1 MLSRLS
7 GLASTVLQELS
18 GDDGDAVTESS
29 SAVQALEPEAE
40 SMEEAP
46 EELLERLA
54 QTEKLVVQLKDL
66 IREKDALLQQKE
78 TVLKKEREA
87 ADAKLMKLKL
97 QAKAKLASLNKR
109 IEELTEKGSPLPAQ
123 TLSED
128 RVYPKNN
135 QNASEGRREEDKALK
150 KQLRE
155 QEEAVQDLK
164 EQLAVAKMD
173 LKEAEVKYATQLS
186 SLQEVI
192 WEKEALLEEQV
203 QQHQAELLKIVA
215 QSDLEAEMQQN
226 LRTLQRNLEE
236 QEAALLGRT
245 QVVELLQQELRTAE
259 QQNQTLL
266 DQCQKME
273 MDLSSLRDVLDAE
286 RQESQDLREKME
298 LELAERKL
306 SSHRLQE
313 EVQCLLEQLEE
324 ARRAQAELEMKYK
337 DLEQE
342 QRLEVEE
349 KNLQISC
356 LKVAEQE
363 LQSSHAALVAE
374 NGQLKQDVDQL
385 LVLSVENSATIQKL
399 QDELAQKSEEF
410 VCCQNELKS
419 QSAVQV
425 SELKKPDE
433 TTSDEKIID
442 QEDQNGTSLLPPE
455 NLQRQ
460 KTEEI
465 PHLQLVLREPEQEA
479 VMVAENVK
487 QNKNAGPEVKLQ
499 DLQTLEA
506 PASYADCSSTGVSG
520 ELVNSEVQKP
530 FDDTSVIPEARTD
543 GFPNGREQF
552 TEESCPPGILE
563 YLAAE
568 KQKELSVLLLELKE
582 AQEEITF
589 LKRQLESPNGQT
601 STSNQT
607 GEAANEL
614 EHNSQIQ
621 FLEKDEQKAS
631 DKQNELGSSSLLRET
646 EMQHIDVLQ
655 KIEVQE
661 VPQGSTVPCRGEMRA
676 IQEVSTADPEPGT
689 SQSQELVKLQNQ
701 ITELQ
706 IILQKSEESYK
717 KDLGEKGAEIN
728 RLNQLA
734 EEYRR
739 KIEDSDAAFCVLTEE
754 RDQLLYQMQ
763 ELSTVT
769 ELQEQVKQLEE
780 SLALSEKQRHSD
792 SQSSLLREQIQS
804 LKNEFKTKEIKIE
817 ALQKDLDEAQL
828 QLSDRD
834 MQLKDLRSQIKKKEC
849 EGLDLEQ
856 LLRKNTAEIEELS
869 QNVASKGRE
878 AARLEQ
884 LVAELT
890 RSIESLQQTLLE
902 KDQQMTEISVSMSEK
917 IVLLNEDKFSLENE
931 LKSLKEQTSLLL
943 RAQEEKEQNIEAK
956 ETYLKCGPSEQQYE
970 TEVACKESE
979 VLVNKLELLQKE
991 NEQVKRKLQAALVN
1005 RKELLKKV
1013 GKLENE
1019 LVQLRREHK
1028 SEASVAQEAEGEE
1041 NMTSVISREVHL
1053 ESQPSEEYLIQLL
1066 SEKESELQ
1074 SIRKDLLDKET
1085 TEAQLQ
1091 AVIEEM
1097 RRSLQGKTN
1106 IISTKDE
1113 IVESQTIADKVT
1125 ETHKSTKDYE
1135 ENEKNSSAA
1144 TDLEENQK
1152 SALRERISTLE
1163 QEKDQLQ
1170 KKLQEALVS
1179 RKDTIKK
1186 AQEKDRH
1193 HREQL
1198 KQQKD
1203 DYNILQEQF
1212 DKQSKEKESI
1222 QAQLRQLQEQKGS
1235 TDNVLGNR
1243 GGLDSSCTEAENT
1256 TNNKLVQ
1263 VTDVSG
1269 EEFKKKLEKLQ
1280 MEKEE
1285 LEYNITHTQS
1295 ELACKSEL
1303 VFHLQEH
1310 IAQLFLEI
1318 EGLKRTSD
1326 QAEAKAASLQT
1337 ELEES
1342 QAKFSREGS
1351 LEDLKTL
1358 IHQKDEEMEFLNL
1371 QLKEKSEALDNVQA
1385 QLLEKEDSVKRLCSQ
1400 LEAQARVHEEQS
1412 KQLQT
1417 ELLEIQEKQD
1427 DSAEAAKQK
1436 NQMQRKLQ
1444 AALISRKE
1452 ALKESKSLK
1461 EELANAKSTIEN
1473 LCVKMTNM
1481 ESQICG
1487 RVKETDTL
1495 MEKIAGLTEEREK
1508 LIAEVDKVLREN
1520 ENLDGCCKN
1529 LTFTLDGLVLE
1540 KEKLEK
1546 EMESLKGFQAAESSE
1561 WHEKYGEL
1569 QKEYETLL
1577 QSYENVSNEAERIQ
1591 RVLETVRQEKQ
1602 DIFIKLKSVEAK
1614 KEEADEL
1621 LQEAGQEIDGMK
1633 EKMRKFAKSKQQKIL
1648 ELEEENEK
1656 LRAEMRFADGELHRT
1671 GDVFTNTSLKEDV
1684 ESSRRD
1690 YQSLSTQLET
1700 VMAEKESLNQEIT
1713 DLKCHLQL
1721 TESKLK
1727 ESRELVDKYVAQKT
1741 TNQAVATPPPM
1752 ERTENQVHRS
1762 FRSESPPAEL
1772 EQKAFEGSIPCEDLG
1787 TYIQQIA
1794 ELTERITELEDNRRA
1809 SEQQLGD
1816 IRKCVE
1822 TLAGEK
1828 RVLESQMEE
1837 KVNELNALQD
1847 TVAKME
1853 QMVQKTKDDLI
1864 RMTELKDTLEAEK
1877 DDLEERLMNQLAEL
1891 NGSIGNYQQDATDFQ
1906 IENERL
1912 KHELQSLQRM
1922 VHELEEEKCQM
1933 AKEKSKASSEKQ
1945 KELVEK
1951 LKCSWRGD
1959 SSTHVKELQ
1968 ELLKQKQQ
1976 EIKQL
1981 QKDCIKSQ
1989 EKTSSLERTVKALEF
2004 LQSESQKEVEAAK
2017 ETLAKAV
2024 EDTKKAQAELALCR
2038 VVLDDTQSEAAR
2050 VLAESVKVKEEF
2062 QASKENIKIKM
2073 KKKDEDFEKRLE
2085 QEKDKH
2091 SKEIKNMEEKLATLQ
2106 REKDYME
2113 TTVADLQD
2121 SLKTKDREAKQLE
2134 GSLNKTLAQ
2143 LAAFTRSMSSLQ
2155 DDRDR
2160 VIDES
2165 KTWEKKFTETIQ
2177 KKEEEIRSKE
2187 ETCVV
2192 LKDQMKQMT
2201 IHVEEL
2207 QTRIS
2212 RLECNKKDW
2221 ESESR
2226 KEIQHHQKTCEML
2239 QEEKKELLTQLEG
2252 SQKLYSKSQNE
2263 QQKLESEIC
2272 TLRDQLADLQ
2282 NSFTKCELVREELGS
2297 TVKQQEVSIQNF
2309 KFSCEQ
2315 LEADLQASKDLTNK
2329 LHEETSAK
2337 DQKIISLLS
2346 AKEEAVMAALSELQ
2360 QQHSEEIKVLEHR
2373 LSKGEEDRKALE
2385 NEKNKFLDQLDR
2397 LTEKMKI
2404 NREESKQQK
2413 AQLDSFTK
2421 SMSSLQDDRD
2431 RILRDYKQ
2439 LEERHLVIILEKDQ
2453 LIQEAA
2459 AENNKLKEEMRSF
2472 HSRMDDLNSENAKL
2486 NAELV
2491 RYREDLNQVISVKD
2505 SQQKQLLKTQL
2516 QRIQTLEKENAII
2529 ETQLKESKHAQDDL
2543 RKCMEALRGDKDSMS
2558 QEIETLTSTLSQV
2571 QSEMTVLHEGGPIM
2585 ECQARLKA
2593 QEGEAQELSRKLSLS
2608 QKRITELEGEL
2619 VCVQRDAAK
2628 RVEEAED
2635 RLRKE
2640 LKHLHHDAGIMR
2652 NETETAEERV
2662 AELARDLM
2670 EMEQKFLEVTDEN
2683 KGLRAQIQSFGKSM
2697 SSLQD
2702 SRDQANEELR
2712 VLKEKYCADLEEQK
2726 SLVQNLQK
2734 QMVQLQEEQ
2743 HATARDRDTVRSEL
2757 TELQRATDERGLLTQ
2772 IEKINQKLRA
2782 KDDELLRLSSELEG
2796 SSNQVK
2802 SFSKAMASL
2811 QNERDRL
2818 LDELGKRRKVEEVKQ
2833 QAEGSTS
2840 TTPSEVQSLKKAL
2853 SSLQNDRDRL
2863 VRELK
2868 NLQQQYI
2875 LVGVESAENSRLKAQ
2890 LQEYQQDS
2898 DKQHRLQEQLKQES
2912 IFYQQELQ
2920 QLRQEKTIWEKEN
2933 SSIKEQYLMVIAEK
2947 DKQLSHLQRIMQE
2960 MRLPLS
2966 KSQIVEEQYQT
2977 KISSEAVRGDFS
2989 SLETETKHLQA
3000 QLSDSL
3006 KELHQK
3012 ELRIQQLNSKLSQ
3025 VFEEKNALS
3034 LQLRGS
3040 GRNICESHQHY
3051 NEVLNR
3057 CLVLERQLQEL
3068 QSADKGVELF
3078 ATDAAPGAP
3087 QEKNEPQRGSYTPE
3101 LQELQLRLSETEH
3114 LHSSTKQDLRYLEE
3128 QLEEERDRRLAV
3140 EEALSA
3146 AQDQIRRLQ
3155 SSDWTPSL
3163 SASIDMAPGHEH
3175 SLLTDSMDNNFSKTQ
3190 NFLGLRRLL
3199 RSLFRS
3205 RTQLPLL
3212 VAVYLLA
3219 LHVLLFLPSTG
3230 SVQGNCNALGQV
3242 LLLMT
3247 GEEWGA
3253 GTQEVKTAEVKTGTR
3268 STQQSK
3274 SCRWPQVP
3282 EQKASSL
3289 PAGAGEHFKMW
3300 KAVVGHDVSVK
3311 VEAQGDDW
3319 DTDPDFVNDV
3329 SEQEQRW
3336 GARTVEGSGRAEHI
3350 DIHQLRNKVSEE
3362 HEVIKK
3368 KELETGPK
3376 ASYGYGGK
3384 FGTERDRM
3392 DKCAVGHEYVA
3403 DVGKHSSQTDA
3414 TQGFGGK
3421 YGVQRDRAD
3430 KSALG
3435 FEYKGEVEKH
3445 SSQKDYSKG
3454 FGGRYGVERDK
3465 VDKAAVGFDYK
3476 NQAEKHDS
3484 QKDYSVGF
3492 GGKFGVQRDR
3502 QDKSALGWDHQEEVQ
3517 PHASQTDY
3525 AKGFGGHYGVQ
3536 KDRVD
3541 KSAGGFDEMVAPT
3554 SSYEK
3559 TRPLE
3564 AGASSSTSS
3573 LRSRFEN
3580 MAKSAEENRRQ
3591 AEKDR
3596 VRQQAWKCQASRWQ
3610 QEIPQ
3615 REKEHTETAPATV
3628 QARVPGSADQDRP
3641 VPPGD
3646 QEAKREDEETPPTLP
3661 PRPADLGEEL
3671 CKVPSQDQPIYCES
3685 LDVGGDYEELPE
3697 PSDYCDSTN
3706 GGADY
3711 EEVPAPLGK
3720 LDAIYDH
3727 GGGGGED
3734 YEEILPEDPSQ
3745 GQSHLGEIDNVY
3757 EVESPGTCAVALY
3770 DYQGDGDDE
3779 ISFDPDDTITHIEM
3793 VDEGWWRGQC
3803 RGKVGLFPA
3812 NYVKLLQ

>member
-1 MLSRLS
+1 MLCCSLFRIFSSRALVS
-7 GLASTVLQELS
+7 LFQ
-18 GDDGDAVTESS
+18 
-29 SAVQALEPEAE
+29 VQALEPEAE
-40 SMEEAP
+40 SMDEAP

-78 TVLKKEREA
+78 TVLKEEREA

-123 TLSED
+123 TLPEEQ
-128 RVYPKNN
+128 VHPKVGRTGLLKRLILINLLAFVSFLLTSFLLQCQNN
-135 QNASEGRREEDKALK
+135 QNTSEGHREEAEALK
-150 KQLRE
+150 EQLRE
-155 QEEAVQDLK
+155 REETVQDLK
-164 EQLAVAKMD
+164 EQLAVA
-173 LKEAEVKYATQLS
+173 ELS
-186 SLQEVI
+186 SLQEVVQ
-192 WEKEALLEEQV
+192 EKEALLEEQV
-203 QQHQAELLKIVA
+203 RQHQAELLKIVTR
-215 QSDLEAEMQQN
+215 SDLEVEMQQN
-226 LRTLQRNLEE
+226 LRTLQRKLEE

-245 QVVELLQQELRTAE
+245 QVVELLHQELRTAE
-259 QQNQTLL
+259 QQNQTLR

-273 MDLSSLRDVLDAE
+273 VDLSSLRDVLNAE
-286 RQESQDLREKME
+286 RQESRDLREKME

-306 SSHRLQE
+306 SSHCLQE
-313 EVQCLLEQLEE
+313 EVQRLLEHLEE
-324 ARRAQAELEMKYK
+324 ARRAQAELEVKYK

-374 NGQLKQDVDQL
+374 NDQLKQDVDRL
-385 LVLSVENSATIQKL
+385 LVLSAENSATIQKL
-399 QDELAQKSEEF
+399 QGEQAQQFGEAG
-410 VCCQNELKS
+410 S
-419 QSAVQV
+419 QEPKDHWVAFYLIYLSP
-425 SELKKPDE
+425 LY
-433 TTSDEKIID
+433 
-442 QEDQNGTSLLPPE
+442 QEDWNGTSLLPTE
-455 NLQRQ
+455 NLERQ
-460 KTEEI
+460 KTEGGVI
-465 PHLQLVLREPEQEA
+465 FLTYFHIL
-479 VMVAENVK
+479 K
-487 QNKNAGPEVKLQ
+487 IFKNYSKCWWDHIKGLTE
-499 DLQTLEA
+499 
-506 PASYADCSSTGVSG
+506 
-520 ELVNSEVQKP
+520 
-530 FDDTSVIPEARTD
+530 
-543 GFPNGREQF
+543 F

-589 LKRQLESPNGQT
+589 LKRQLKGPNGQT
-601 STSNQT
+601 SIGNQT
-607 GEAANEL
+607 EAAANQL
-614 EHNSQIQ
+614 EDNSQIR
-621 FLEKDEQKAS
+621 FLKQEEQKTS
-631 DKQNELGSSSLLRET
+631 DTQNELGSSSLLREI
-646 EMQHIDVLQ
+646 EMQQIGVFQENRITL
-655 KIEVQE
+655 QE
-661 VPQGSTVPCRGEMRA
+661 VPRGSTVPCRGEMEA
-676 IQEVSTADPEPGT
+676 IQEVSTADPKPGT
-689 SQSQELVKLQNQ
+689 SQSQELIKLQNQ

-717 KDLGEKGAEIN
+717 RDLGAKGAEIN
-728 RLNQLA
+728 RLNQLT
-734 EEYRR
+734 EEYRK
-739 KIEDSDAAFCVLTEE
+739 KIEDSDSAFCVLTEE
-754 RDQLLYQMQ
+754 RDQLLCQMK
-763 ELSTVT
+763 ELSTIT
-769 ELQEQVKQLEE
+769 ELKEQVKQLEE
-780 SLALSEKQRHSD
+780 NLALSEKQRLSD
-792 SQSSLLREQIQS
+792 SQSHLLQEQIHS
-804 LKNEFKTKEIKIE
+804 LKNEFKSKEIKIE
-817 ALQKDLDEAQL
+817 ALQRDLDEAQL
-828 QLSDRD
+828 QLSEQD
-834 MQLKDLRSQIKKKEC
+834 MQLKDLRSQIEKKEC
-849 EGLDLEQ
+849 EVLDLEE

-869 QNVASKGRE
+869 QNLASKGQE
-878 AARLEQ
+878 AANLEQ
-884 LVAELT
+884 LVAEHT

-917 IVLLNEDKFSLENE
+917 MVLLNEEKFSLGNE

-943 RAQEEKEQNIEAK
+943 KAQEEKDQNA
-956 ETYLKCGPSEQQYE
+956 ETKDAYLKCGASEPDE
-970 TEVACKESE
+970 TEAAGKESE
-979 VLVNKLELLQKE
+979 ALVNKLELLKKE

-1013 GKLENE
+1013 SKLESE
-1019 LVQLRREHK
+1019 LVQLRRER
-1028 SEASVAQEAEGEE
+1028 ELETSVTQLVEGEE
-1041 NMTSVISREVHL
+1041 NMTSVTNREVNL

-1097 RRSLQGKTN
+1097 RRSLQGKTD
-1106 IISTKDE
+1106 IVSIKDE
-1113 IVESQTIADKVT
+1113 ILESQTIDDKVT
-1125 ETHKSTKDYE
+1125 ETNKSPKDYE

-1144 TDLEENQK
+1144 ANLEENQK
-1152 SALRERISTLE
+1152 SVLKERISALE
-1163 QEKDQLQ
+1163 QEKEQLQ

-1222 QAQLRQLQEQKGS
+1222 QAQLRQLQEQKVS
-1235 TDNVLGNR
+1235 TEGVLGNQ
-1243 GGLDSSCTEAENT
+1243 GGLDSSCMEAENT
-1256 TNNKLVQ
+1256 PNNKPVQ
-1263 VTDVSG
+1263 VADVSG
-1269 EEFKKKLEKLQ
+1269 DEFKKKLEK
-1280 MEKEE
+1280 MCIEKEE
-1285 LEYNITHTQS
+1285 LEYNISHMQN

-1326 QAEAKAASLQT
+1326 QAEAKAAHLQA

-1342 QAKFSREGS
+1342 QAKISREGS

-1358 IHQKDEEMEFLNL
+1358 MHQKDEEMEFLNL
-1371 QLKEKSEALDNVQA
+1371 QLREKSEALNNVQA

-1400 LEAQARVHEEQS
+1400 LETQAQVHEEQS
-1412 KQLQT
+1412 KRLQT
-1417 ELLEIQEKQD
+1417 KLLEIQEKQD
-1427 DSAEAAKQK
+1427 DGAEAAKQK
-1436 NQMQRKLQ
+1436 NQIQRKLQ

-1461 EELANAKSTIEN
+1461 EELANAKTTIEN
-1473 LCVKMTNM
+1473 LRIKLTNM

-1487 RVKETDTL
+1487 HVKETDTL
-1495 MEKIAGLTEEREK
+1495 TEKLAGLTEERER
-1508 LIAEVDKVLREN
+1508 LTAEVDKVLTEN
-1520 ENLDGCCKN
+1520 QNLDGCCKN
-1529 LTFTLDGLVLE
+1529 LTLTLDRVVLE
-1540 KEKLEK
+1540 KEKLEE
-1546 EMESLKGFQAAESSE
+1546 EMESLKSFQAAESSE
-1561 WHEKYGEL
+1561 WHEKYREL

-1602 DIFIKLKSVEAK
+1602 EIFIKLKSVEAK
-1614 KEEADEL
+1614 KEETDKQ

-1656 LRAEMRFADGELHRT
+1656 LRAEVRFTDGELHRT
-1671 GDVFTNTSLKEDV
+1671 GDVFTNTSLKEDLDT
-1684 ESSRRD
+1684 SRRD
-1690 YQSLSTQLET
+1690 YHSLSTQLET
-1700 VMAEKESLNQEIT
+1700 VMAEKEFLNQEIT

-1741 TNQAVATPPPM
+1741 AGEEINQAVATLPPV
-1752 ERTENQVHRS
+1752 EKTENQVDVS
-1762 FRSESPPAEL
+1762 FRPESSTAEL
-1772 EQKAFEGSIPCEDLG
+1772 EQKAFEGSSPCEDLG

-1816 IRKCVE
+1816 IRMCVE

-1828 RVLESQMEE
+1828 RALETQMEE
-1837 KVNELNALQD
+1837 KVRELNTFQD
-1847 TVAKME
+1847 IVAQME
-1853 QMVQKTKDDLI
+1853 QTVQKTKDDLI
-1864 RMTELKDTLEAEK
+1864 RMTELKDTLESEK

-1906 IENERL
+1906 IKNEQL
-1912 KHELQSLQRM
+1912 KHELQRLQRM
-1922 VHELEEEKCQM
+1922 MHELEEEKCQM
-1933 AKEKSKASSEKQ
+1933 SKERSKASLEKQ
-1945 KELVEK
+1945 KEFVEK

-1989 EKTSSLERTVKALEF
+1989 EKNSSLERTVKALEF

-2017 ETLAKAV
+2017 ETLAIAV

-2050 VLAESVKVKEEF
+2050 VLAESVRVKEEL
-2062 QASKENIKIKM
+2062 QASKDNTKIQM
-2073 KKKDEDFEKRLE
+2073 KKKDEEFERRLE

-2091 SKEIKNMEEKLATLQ
+2091 SNEIKNMEEKLATLQ

-2113 TTVADLQD
+2113 RTVGDLQE
-2121 SLKTKDREAKQLE
+2121 SLKTKDQETKQLE

-2187 ETCVV
+2187 ETCVM

-2207 QTRIS
+2207 QTHIS
-2212 RLECNKKDW
+2212 SLERNKKDW

-2226 KEIQHHQKTCEML
+2226 KEIQQHQRTCEVL

-2263 QQKLESEIC
+2263 QQKLESEISS
-2272 TLRDQLADLQ
+2272 LRDQLVDLQ
-2282 NSFTKCELVREELGS
+2282 NSFTKCELVKEELGS
-2297 TVKQQEVSIQNF
+2297 TVKQQETSIQNF
-2309 KFSCEQ
+2309 KFTCEQ

-2329 LHEETSAK
+2329 LHEETTAK

-2346 AKEEAVMAALSELQ
+2346 AKEEAVVAALSELQ
-2360 QQHSEEIKVLEHR
+2360 QQHSEEMKELEHR
-2373 LSKGEEDRKALE
+2373 LSKEEEDKKALE
-2385 NEKNKFLDQLDR
+2385 NEKNRFLDKLDR

-2404 NREESKQQK
+2404 SREESKQQK
-2413 AQLDSFTK
+2413 AQLDSFIK

-2459 AENNKLKEEMRSF
+2459 AENNKLKEEIRSF

-2491 RYREDLNQVISVKD
+2491 RYREDLNQVISIKD

-2516 QRIQTLEKENAII
+2516 QRIQTLEKEKAVI
-2529 ETQLKESKHAQDDL
+2529 ETQLKESEHAQDDL
-2543 RKCMEALRGDKDSMS
+2543 RKCMEALREDKVSMS
-2558 QEIETLTSTLSQV
+2558 QEIETLTSSLSRV
-2571 QSEMTVLHEGGPIM
+2571 QSEMTALGEGGPIM
-2585 ECQARLKA
+2585 ECQAQLKA
-2593 QEGEAQELSRKLSLS
+2593 REEEAQELNHKLSLS
-2608 QKRITELEGEL
+2608 QKRITDLEGEL

-2628 RVEEAED
+2628 RVGEAED
-2635 RLRKE
+2635 RLQKE

-2670 EMEQKFLEVTDEN
+2670 EMEQKFLAVTDEN
-2683 KGLRAQIQSFGKSM
+2683 KDLRAQIQSFGKSM

-2702 SRDQANEELR
+2702 SWDQANEELH
-2712 VLKEKYCADLEEQK
+2712 VLKQKYSADLEEQK
-2726 SLVQNLQK
+2726 K
-2734 QMVQLQEEQ
+2734 EQ
-2743 HATARDRDTVRSEL
+2743 HSTARDRDTVRSEL
-2757 TELQRATDERGLLTQ
+2757 TELQKATDERGLLVQ
-2772 IEKINQKLRA
+2772 IEKLNQKLRA
-2782 KDDELLRLSSELEG
+2782 KDDELLHLSSELEG
-2796 SSNQVK
+2796 SSSQVK

-2818 LDELGKRRKVEEVKQ
+2818 LNELGKTRKIEEVKQ

-2853 SSLQNDRDRL
+2853 SSLQNDRDRV

-2890 LQEYQQDS
+2890 LQEYQQDA

-2912 IFYQQELQ
+2912 ILYQQELQ
-2920 QLRQEKTIWEKEN
+2920 QLRQEKTTWEKQN
-2933 SSIKEQYLMVIAEK
+2933 SSIKEQYLKVIAEK

-2977 KISSEAVRGDFS
+2977 KVEVLRGDFS

-3034 LQLRGS
+3034 LQLRS
-3040 GRNICESHQHY
+3040 SSRNICESHQHY

-3068 QSADKGVELF
+3068 QSADKGMVRVVVLV
-3078 ATDAAPGAP
+3078 
-3087 QEKNEPQRGSYTPE
+3087 QKR
-3101 LQELQLRLSETEH
+3101 ETFIADKH

-3146 AQDQIRRLQ
+3146 AQDQIRR
-3155 SSDWTPSL
+3155 
-3163 SASIDMAPGHEH
+3163 
-3175 SLLTDSMDNNFSKTQ
+3175 
-3190 NFLGLRRLL
+3190 
-3199 RSLFRS
+3199 
-3205 RTQLPLL
+3205 
-3212 VAVYLLA
+3212 
-3219 LHVLLFLPSTG
+3219 
-3230 SVQGNCNALGQV
+3230 
-3242 LLLMT
+3242 
-3247 GEEWGA
+3247 
-3253 GTQEVKTAEVKTGTR
+3253 
-3268 STQQSK
+3268 
-3274 SCRWPQVP
+3274 
-3282 EQKASSL
+3282 
-3289 PAGAGEHFKMW
+3289 
-3300 KAVVGHDVSVK
+3300 
-3311 VEAQGDDW
+3311 
-3319 DTDPDFVNDV
+3319 
-3329 SEQEQRW
+3329 
-3336 GARTVEGSGRAEHI
+3336 
-3350 DIHQLRNKVSEE
+3350 
-3362 HEVIKK
+3362 
-3368 KELETGPK
+3368 
-3376 ASYGYGGK
+3376 
-3384 FGTERDRM
+3384 
-3392 DKCAVGHEYVA
+3392 
-3403 DVGKHSSQTDA
+3403 
-3414 TQGFGGK
+3414 
-3421 YGVQRDRAD
+3421 
-3430 KSALG
+3430 
-3435 FEYKGEVEKH
+3435 
-3445 SSQKDYSKG
+3445 
-3454 FGGRYGVERDK
+3454 
-3465 VDKAAVGFDYK
+3465 
-3476 NQAEKHDS
+3476 
-3484 QKDYSVGF
+3484 
-3492 GGKFGVQRDR
+3492 
-3502 QDKSALGWDHQEEVQ
+3502 
-3517 PHASQTDY
+3517 
-3525 AKGFGGHYGVQ
+3525 
-3536 KDRVD
+3536 
-3541 KSAGGFDEMVAPT
+3541 
-3554 SSYEK
+3554 
-3559 TRPLE
+3559 
-3564 AGASSSTSS
+3564 
-3573 LRSRFEN
+3573 
-3580 MAKSAEENRRQ
+3580 
-3591 AEKDR
+3591 
-3596 VRQQAWKCQASRWQ
+3596 
-3610 QEIPQ
+3610 
-3615 REKEHTETAPATV
+3615 
-3628 QARVPGSADQDRP
+3628 
-3641 VPPGD
+3641 
-3646 QEAKREDEETPPTLP
+3646 
-3661 PRPADLGEEL
+3661 
-3671 CKVPSQDQPIYCES
+3671 
-3685 LDVGGDYEELPE
+3685 
-3697 PSDYCDSTN
+3697 
-3706 GGADY
+3706 
-3711 EEVPAPLGK
+3711 
-3720 LDAIYDH
+3720 
-3727 GGGGGED
+3727 
-3734 YEEILPEDPSQ
+3734 
-3745 GQSHLGEIDNVY
+3745 
-3757 EVESPGTCAVALY
+3757 
-3770 DYQGDGDDE
+3770 
-3779 ISFDPDDTITHIEM
+3779 
-3793 VDEGWWRGQC
+3793 
-3803 RGKVGLFPA
+3803 
-3812 NYVKLLQ
+3812 

>member
-7 GLASTVLQELS
+7 GLANTVLQELS

-29 SAVQALEPEAE
+29 LAVQALEPEAE
-40 SMEEAP
+40 SMDEAP

-66 IREKDALLQQKE
+66 IREKDTLLQQKE
-78 TVLKKEREA
+78 TVLKEEREA

-109 IEELTEKGSPLPAQ
+109 IEELTEKGSPSPAQ
-123 TLSED
+123 TLPEEQ
-128 RVYPKNN
+128 VYSKNN
-135 QNASEGRREEDKALK
+135 QNTSEGPREEAEALK
-150 KQLRE
+150 EKLRE
-155 QEEAVQDLK
+155 REETVQNLK
-164 EQLAVAKMD
+164 EQLAVAKVN
-173 LKEAEVKYATQLS
+173 LKDAEIKCATQ
-186 SLQEVI
+186 
-192 WEKEALLEEQV
+192 
-203 QQHQAELLKIVA
+203 
-215 QSDLEAEMQQN
+215 
-226 LRTLQRNLEE
+226 TLQ
-236 QEAALLGRT
+236 
-245 QVVELLQQELRTAE
+245 
-259 QQNQTLL
+259 

-273 MDLSSLRDVLDAE
+273 VDLSSLRDVLDAE

-306 SSHRLQE
+306 SSHCLQE

-324 ARRAQAELEMKYK
+324 ARRAQAELEVKYK
-337 DLEQE
+337 DLQQE

-374 NGQLKQDVDQL
+374 NDQLKQDVDRL
-385 LVLSVENSATIQKL
+385 LVLSAENSATIQKL
-399 QDELAQKSEEF
+399 QDELVQKSEEC

-419 QSAVQV
+419 QSVVHV
-425 SELKKPDE
+425 SELKKQDK
-433 TTSDEKIID
+433 TTSQEMD
-442 QEDQNGTSLLPPE
+442 QEDQSGTSLLPTE
-455 NLQRQ
+455 NLERQ

-465 PHLQLVLREPEQEA
+465 PRLQLVLLEPQQEA
-479 VMVAENVK
+479 VMVAESEK
-487 QNKNAGPEVKLQ
+487 QNQNIGPEVKLQ
-499 DLQTLEA
+499 DMQTLEA
-506 PASYADCSSTGVSG
+506 PACYVDCSSTSAGVSG

-530 FDDTSVIPEARTD
+530 FDDSLEFPEARTD
-543 GFPNGREQF
+543 GFPNGSEQF

-589 LKRQLESPNGQT
+589 LKRQLKGPNSQT
-601 STSNQT
+601 SVGNQT
-607 GEAANEL
+607 EAAANQL
-614 EHNSQIQ
+614 EDNSQIW
-621 FLEKDEQKAS
+621 FLEREEQKTS
-631 DKQNELGSSSLLRET
+631 DRQNELGSSSLPREI
-646 EMQHIDVLQ
+646 EMQQIGVFQENRITL
-655 KIEVQE
+655 QE
-661 VPQGSTVPCRGEMRA
+661 VPQGSTVPCSGDMEA
-676 IQEVSTADPEPGT
+676 IQEVSTADPKPGI
-689 SQSQELVKLQNQ
+689 SESQELLKLQNQ

-706 IILQKSEESYK
+706 MILQKSEESYK
-717 KDLGEKGAEIN
+717 RDLGAKDAEIN
-728 RLNQLA
+728 RLNQLT
-734 EEYRR
+734 EEYGK
-739 KIEDSDAAFCVLTEE
+739 KIQDSESAFCVLTEE
-754 RDQLLYQMQ
+754 RDQLLCQMK
-763 ELSTVT
+763 ELSTIT
-769 ELQEQVKQLEE
+769 QLKEQVKQLEE
-780 SLALSEKQRHSD
+780 NLALSEKQRLSD
-792 SQSSLLREQIQS
+792 SQSSLLREQIHS
-804 LKNEFKTKEIKIE
+804 LKNEFKSKEIKIE

-828 QLSDRD
+828 QLSDQD
-834 MQLKDLRSQIKKKEC
+834 MQLKDLRSQIEKKEC
-849 EGLDLEQ
+849 EVLDLEE

-869 QNVASKGRE
+869 QNLASKGQE
-878 AARLEQ
+878 AANLEQ
-884 LVAELT
+884 LVAEHT

-917 IVLLNEDKFSLENE
+917 MVLLNEEKFSLGNE

-943 RAQEEKEQNIEAK
+943 KAQEEKDQNT
-956 ETYLKCGPSEQQYE
+956 ETKDAYLKCGASEPGE
-970 TEVACKESE
+970 TEAAGKGSE
-979 VLVNKLELLQKE
+979 VLVNKFQLLKKE

-1005 RKELLKKV
+1005 RKELLQKV
-1013 GKLENE
+1013 SKLENE
-1019 LVQLRREHK
+1019 LIQLRRER
-1028 SEASVAQEAEGEE
+1028 ELETSVAHGVEGGE
-1041 NMTSVISREVHL
+1041 NMTSVTNREVNP

-1066 SEKESELQ
+1066 SEKESKLQ
-1074 SIRKDLLDKET
+1074 SIQKDLLDKES

-1097 RRSLQGKTN
+1097 RRSLQGKTD
-1106 IISTKDE
+1106 IVSIKDG
-1113 IVESQTIADKVT
+1113 ILESQTINDKVT
-1125 ETHKSTKDYE
+1125 ETNKSPKDYE
-1135 ENEKNSSAA
+1135 ENEKNSSA
-1144 TDLEENQK
+1144 TNLEENQK
-1152 SALRERISTLE
+1152 SALKERISALE
-1163 QEKDQLQ
+1163 QEKEQLQ

-1222 QAQLRQLQEQKGS
+1222 QAQLRQLQEQKGL
-1235 TDNVLGNR
+1235 TEAVLGNQ
-1243 GGLDSSCTEAENT
+1243 GGLDSSCLEAENT
-1256 TNNKLVQ
+1256 TNNKPVQ
-1263 VTDVSG
+1263 VEDVSG
-1269 EEFKKKLEKLQ
+1269 EEFKKKLEELC

-1285 LEYNITHTQS
+1285 LEYNISHMQN

-1303 VFHLQEH
+1303 VSHLQEH

-1326 QAEAKAASLQT
+1326 QAEAKAASLQA

-1342 QAKFSREGS
+1342 QAKISREGS

-1358 IHQKDEEMEFLNL
+1358 MHQKDEDMEFLNL
-1371 QLKEKSEALDNVQA
+1371 QLREKSEALNNVQA

-1400 LEAQARVHEEQS
+1400 LETQAQIHEEQS
-1412 KQLQT
+1412 KRLQT
-1417 ELLEIQEKQD
+1417 QLLEIQEKQND
-1427 DSAEAAKQK
+1427 GAEAAKQK

-1461 EELANAKSTIEN
+1461 EELANAKTTIEN
-1473 LCVKMTNM
+1473 LHIKLTNM

-1487 RVKETDTL
+1487 HVKETDTL
-1495 MEKIAGLTEEREK
+1495 TEKLAGLTEEREK
-1508 LIAEVDKVLREN
+1508 LIAEVDKVLIEN
-1520 ENLDGCCKN
+1520 QNLDGCYKN
-1529 LTFTLDGLVLE
+1529 LTFTLDRVVLE
-1540 KEKLEK
+1540 KEKLEE
-1546 EMESLKGFQAAESSE
+1546 EMESLKSFQAAESSE
-1561 WHEKYGEL
+1561 WHEKYREL

-1602 DIFIKLKSVEAK
+1602 EIFIKLKSVEAK
-1614 KEEADEL
+1614 KEETDKQ

-1656 LRAEMRFADGELHRT
+1656 LRAEMHFTDGELHRT
-1671 GDVFTNTSLKEDV
+1671 GDIFTNTSLKEDLD
-1684 ESSRRD
+1684 SARRD
-1690 YQSLSTQLET
+1690 YPSLSTQLET
-1700 VMAEKESLNQEIT
+1700 VMAEKESLSQEIA

-1727 ESRELVDKYVAQKT
+1727 ESRELLDKYVAQKT
-1741 TNQAVATPPPM
+1741 TGEETNQAVATLPPV
-1752 ERTENQVHRS
+1752 EKTENQVDVS
-1762 FRSESPPAEL
+1762 FRPESPTAEL
-1772 EQKAFEGSIPCEDLG
+1772 EQKAFEDSSPCEDLG

-1816 IRKCVE
+1816 IRMCVE

-1828 RVLESQMEE
+1828 RALETQMEE
-1837 KVNELNALQD
+1837 KVHELKTLQD
-1847 TVAKME
+1847 IVVQME
-1853 QMVQKTKDDLI
+1853 QTVQKTKDDLI
-1864 RMTELKDTLEAEK
+1864 RMTELKDTLETEK

-1906 IENERL
+1906 IKNEQL

-1922 VHELEEEKCQM
+1922 MHEMEEEKCQM
-1933 AKEKSKASSEKQ
+1933 AKERSKASSEEQ
-1945 KELVEK
+1945 KEFVEK
-1951 LKCSWRGD
+1951 LKCSWRGE

-1989 EKTSSLERTVKALEF
+1989 EKNSSLERTVKALEF

-2017 ETLAKAV
+2017 ETLAIAV

-2050 VLAESVKVKEEF
+2050 VLAESVRVKEEL
-2062 QASKENIKIKM
+2062 QANKDNTKNQM
-2073 KKKDEDFEKRLE
+2073 KKKDEDFERRLE

-2091 SKEIKNMEEKLATLQ
+2091 SNEIKNMEEKLATLQ
-2106 REKDYME
+2106 REKEDME
-2113 TTVADLQD
+2113 RTVGDLQD
-2121 SLKTKDREAKQLE
+2121 SLKTKDQEAKQLE

-2177 KKEEEIRSKE
+2177 KQEEEIRSKE

-2201 IHVEEL
+2201 MRVEEL
-2207 QTRIS
+2207 QTHIS
-2212 RLECNKKDW
+2212 RLECNKEDW

-2226 KEIQHHQKTCEML
+2226 KEIQQHQRTCEVL
-2239 QEEKKELLTQLEG
+2239 QEEKNELLNQLEE
-2252 SQKLYSKSQNE
+2252 SQKRYSESQNE
-2263 QQKLESEIC
+2263 QQKLESEISS
-2272 TLRDQLADLQ
+2272 LRDQLVALQ

-2297 TVKQQEVSIQNF
+2297 MVKQQETSIQNF

-2329 LHEETSAK
+2329 LHEETTAK

-2346 AKEEAVMAALSELQ
+2346 AKEEAVVAALSELQ
-2360 QQHSEEIKVLEHR
+2360 QQHSEEMKELEHR
-2373 LSKGEEDRKALE
+2373 LSKEEEDKKALE
-2385 NEKNKFLDQLDR
+2385 NEKNKFLDKLDR

-2404 NREESKQQK
+2404 IREESKQQK
-2413 AQLDSFTK
+2413 AQLDSFIK

-2439 LEERHLVIILEKDQ
+2439 LEERHLVVILEKDQ

-2459 AENNKLKEEMRSF
+2459 AENNKLKEEIRGF

-2491 RYREDLNQVISVKD
+2491 RYREDLNQVISIKD

-2516 QRIQTLEKENAII
+2516 QRIQTLEKEKAVI
-2529 ETQLKESKHAQDDL
+2529 ETQLKESEHTQDDL
-2543 RKCMEALRGDKDSMS
+2543 RKCMEALREDKVSMS
-2558 QEIETLTSTLSQV
+2558 QQIETLTSSLSQV
-2571 QSEMTVLHEGGPIM
+2571 QSEMTALGEGGPIM
-2585 ECQARLKA
+2585 DCQAQLKA
-2593 QEGEAQELSRKLSLS
+2593 REEEAQELNHKLSLS
-2608 QKRITELEGEL
+2608 QKRITDLEGEL

-2628 RVEEAED
+2628 RVGEAED
-2635 RLRKE
+2635 RLQKE

-2670 EMEQKFLEVTDEN
+2670 EMEQKFLAVTDEN
-2683 KGLRAQIQSFGKSM
+2683 KDLRAQIQSFGKSM

-2702 SRDQANEELR
+2702 SWDQANEELH
-2712 VLKEKYCADLEEQK
+2712 VLKQKYSADLEEQK
-2726 SLVQNLQK
+2726 SVVQNLQK
-2734 QMVQLQEEQ
+2734 QVVQLQEEQ
-2743 HATARDRDTVRSEL
+2743 HSTARDRDTVRSEL
-2757 TELQRATDERGLLTQ
+2757 TELQKATDERGLLAQ
-2772 IEKINQKLRA
+2772 IEKLNQKLRA
-2782 KDDELLRLSSELEG
+2782 KDDELLHLSSELEG
-2796 SSNQVK
+2796 SSSQVK

-2818 LDELGKRRKVEEVKQ
+2818 LNELSKTHKMEEVKQ
-2833 QAEGSTS
+2833 QAEGSAC

-2853 SSLQNDRDRL
+2853 SSLQNDRDRV

-2890 LQEYQQDS
+2890 LQEYQQDA

-2912 IFYQQELQ
+2912 ILYQQELQ
-2920 QLRQEKTIWEKEN
+2920 QLRQEKTTWEKQT

-2947 DKQLSHLQRIMQE
+2947 DKQLSHLQRITQE
-2960 MRLPLS
+2960 MRFPLS

-2977 KISSEAVRGDFS
+2977 KISSEVLRGDFS

-3034 LQLRGS
+3034 LQLRS
-3040 GRNICESHQHY
+3040 SSRNICESHQHY

-3057 CLVLERQLQEL
+3057 CLVLERQLQDL
-3068 QSADKGVELF
+3068 QSADKGMELF

-3155 SSDWTPSL
+3155 SSEWTPSL
-3163 SASIDMAPGHEH
+3163 SASIDMTPGHEH
-3175 SLLTDSMDNNFSKTQ
+3175 SLLIDSMDNDFNKTRSI
-3190 NFLGLRRLL
+3190 LGLRRLL
-3199 RSLFRS
+3199 RSFFRS
-3205 RTQLPLL
+3205 RTHLPLL

-3219 LHVLLFLPSTG
+3219 LHVLFFLCFTG
-3230 SVQGNCNALGQV
+3230 
-3242 LLLMT
+3242 
-3247 GEEWGA
+3247 
-3253 GTQEVKTAEVKTGTR
+3253 
-3268 STQQSK
+3268 
-3274 SCRWPQVP
+3274 
-3282 EQKASSL
+3282 
-3289 PAGAGEHFKMW
+3289 
-3300 KAVVGHDVSVK
+3300 
-3311 VEAQGDDW
+3311 
-3319 DTDPDFVNDV
+3319 
-3329 SEQEQRW
+3329 
-3336 GARTVEGSGRAEHI
+3336 
-3350 DIHQLRNKVSEE
+3350 
-3362 HEVIKK
+3362 
-3368 KELETGPK
+3368 
-3376 ASYGYGGK
+3376 
-3384 FGTERDRM
+3384 
-3392 DKCAVGHEYVA
+3392 
-3403 DVGKHSSQTDA
+3403 
-3414 TQGFGGK
+3414 
-3421 YGVQRDRAD
+3421 
-3430 KSALG
+3430 
-3435 FEYKGEVEKH
+3435 
-3445 SSQKDYSKG
+3445 
-3454 FGGRYGVERDK
+3454 
-3465 VDKAAVGFDYK
+3465 
-3476 NQAEKHDS
+3476 
-3484 QKDYSVGF
+3484 
-3492 GGKFGVQRDR
+3492 
-3502 QDKSALGWDHQEEVQ
+3502 
-3517 PHASQTDY
+3517 
-3525 AKGFGGHYGVQ
+3525 
-3536 KDRVD
+3536 
-3541 KSAGGFDEMVAPT
+3541 
-3554 SSYEK
+3554 
-3559 TRPLE
+3559 
-3564 AGASSSTSS
+3564 
-3573 LRSRFEN
+3573 
-3580 MAKSAEENRRQ
+3580 
-3591 AEKDR
+3591 
-3596 VRQQAWKCQASRWQ
+3596 
-3610 QEIPQ
+3610 
-3615 REKEHTETAPATV
+3615 
-3628 QARVPGSADQDRP
+3628 
-3641 VPPGD
+3641 
-3646 QEAKREDEETPPTLP
+3646 
-3661 PRPADLGEEL
+3661 
-3671 CKVPSQDQPIYCES
+3671 
-3685 LDVGGDYEELPE
+3685 
-3697 PSDYCDSTN
+3697 
-3706 GGADY
+3706 
-3711 EEVPAPLGK
+3711 
-3720 LDAIYDH
+3720 
-3727 GGGGGED
+3727 
-3734 YEEILPEDPSQ
+3734 
-3745 GQSHLGEIDNVY
+3745 HL
-3757 EVESPGTCAVALY
+3757 
-3770 DYQGDGDDE
+3770 
-3779 ISFDPDDTITHIEM
+3779 
-3793 VDEGWWRGQC
+3793 
-3803 RGKVGLFPA
+3803 
-3812 NYVKLLQ
+3812 

>member
-7 GLASTVLQELS
+7 GLANTVLQELS
-18 GDDGDAVTESS
+18 GDDGDAVSASS
-29 SAVQALEPEAE
+29 VAVSTVQALEPEAE

-78 TVLKKEREA
+78 TVLKEEREA

-109 IEELTEKGSPLPAQ
+109 IEELTEKGSPSPAQ
-123 TLSED
+123 TLSEEQA
-128 RVYPKNN
+128 YPKVGRTGLLKRLVLISLLTSVSFLPTSFLLQCQNN
-135 QNASEGRREEDKALK
+135 QNASEGQREEAEALK
-150 KQLRE
+150 EQLRDR
-155 QEEAVQDLK
+155 EETVQDLK
-164 EQLAVAKMD
+164 EQLALAKVN
-173 LKEAEVKYATQLS
+173 LKDAEIKYATQLS

-192 WEKEALLEEQV
+192 QEKEALLKEQV
-203 QQHQAELLKIVA
+203 QQHQAELLKTVA
-215 QSDLEAEMQQN
+215 QSDLEVEMQQN
-226 LRTLQRNLEE
+226 LCTLQRKLEE

-245 QVVELLQQELRTAE
+245 QVVELLQQELHAAE

-286 RQESQDLREKME
+286 RRESQDLREKME

-324 ARRAQAELEMKYK
+324 ARRAQAELEVKYK

-374 NGQLKQDVDQL
+374 NDQLKQDVDRL
-385 LVLSVENSATIQKL
+385 LVLSAENSATIQKL
-399 QDELAQKSEEF
+399 QGEQAQQISSYSLNKSF
-410 VCCQNELKS
+410 AFQRSCLCLN
-419 QSAVQV
+419 V
-425 SELKKPDE
+425 SE
-433 TTSDEKIID
+433 
-442 QEDQNGTSLLPPE
+442 
-455 NLQRQ
+455 
-460 KTEEI
+460 I
-465 PHLQLVLREPEQEA
+465 PRLELVLPEPQQEA
-479 VMVAENVK
+479 VMVAENAK
-487 QNKNAGPEVKLQ
+487 QVMIKQLKKAKTKIGQGLALKQL
-499 DLQTLEA
+499 
-506 PASYADCSSTGVSG
+506 SG
-520 ELVNSEVQKP
+520 YCLVNNPLWK
-530 FDDTSVIPEARTD
+530 ARTD
-543 GFPNGREQF
+543 GVTNGSKQF

-589 LKRQLESPNGQT
+589 LKSQLRGPNGRT
-601 STSNQT
+601 STGNQT
-607 GEAANEL
+607 GEGVNQL
-614 EHNSQIQ
+614 EGNSQVLL
-621 FLEKDEQKAS
+621 LEGQEQKAS
-631 DKQNELGSSSLLRET
+631 DTQNELGRNSLLRET
-646 EMQHIDVLQ
+646 EMQKIDSVFL
-655 KIEVQE
+655 KHTSLQE
-661 VPQGSTVPCRGEMRA
+661 VPQGSTVPGRGEMEA
-676 IQEVSTADPEPGT
+676 MQEVSTADPEPGT
-689 SQSQELVKLQNQ
+689 SQSQELIKLQNQ

-717 KDLGEKGAEIN
+717 KDLGEKGAEID

-739 KIEDSDAAFCVLTEE
+739 KIEDSKSAFCVLTEE
-754 RDQLLYQMQ
+754 RDQLLCQMK
-763 ELSTVT
+763 ELSAIT
-769 ELQEQVKQLEE
+769 ELKDQVKQLEE
-780 SLALSEKQRHSD
+780 NLALSEKQRLSD

-804 LKNEFKTKEIKIE
+804 LRNEFKSKEIKIE
-817 ALQKDLDEAQL
+817 ALQKDLDGAQL
-828 QLSDRD
+828 QLSDQD
-834 MQLKDLRSQIKKKEC
+834 MQLKVLRSQIEKKEC
-849 EGLDLEQ
+849 EVLDLEQ
-856 LLRKNTAEIEELS
+856 LLRQNTAEREELS
-869 QNVASKGRE
+869 QNLTTKGRE
-878 AARLEQ
+878 AASLEQ
-884 LVAELT
+884 LVAEHT

-917 IVLLNEDKFSLENE
+917 MLLLNEEKFSLENE

-943 RAQEEKEQNIEAK
+943 KAQEEKDQNTEAK
-956 ETYLKCGPSEQQYE
+956 GTYLKCGASEQQYE
-970 TEVACKESE
+970 TEAACKESG
-979 VLVNKLELLQKE
+979 VLGNELELLKKE

-1013 GKLENE
+1013 SKLENE
-1019 LVQLRREHK
+1019 LVQLRRERE
-1028 SEASVAQEAEGEE
+1028 SEPSVAQEAEGEE
-1041 NMTSVISREVHL
+1041 NMTRMISREVNL

-1097 RRSLQGKTN
+1097 RQSLQGKTS
-1106 IISTKDE
+1106 IVSIKDE
-1113 IVESQTIADKVT
+1113 IPESQSIADKVT
-1125 ETHKSTKDYE
+1125 ETNKSPKDYE

-1144 TDLEENQK
+1144 TDFEENQN
-1152 SALRERISTLE
+1152 SALKERISTLE
-1163 QEKDQLQ
+1163 QEKEQLQ

-1203 DYNILQEQF
+1203 DFNTLQEQF

-1222 QAQLRQLQEQKGS
+1222 LAQLRQLQEQKGS
-1235 TDNVLGNR
+1235 TESVLQNQGE
-1243 GGLDSSCTEAENT
+1243 LDSSCMEAENT
-1256 TNNKLVQ
+1256 TNNDLVQ
-1263 VTDVSG
+1263 VVDVSG

-1285 LEYNITHTQS
+1285 LEHNVSHMQS

-1303 VFHLQEH
+1303 VFQLQEH

-1318 EGLKRTSD
+1318 EGLKITSD

-1342 QAKFSREGS
+1342 QAKNSREGS

-1358 IHQKDEEMEFLNL
+1358 THQKDEEIEFLQL
-1371 QLKEKSEALDNVQA
+1371 QLREKSEVLNNVQA

-1400 LEAQARVHEEQS
+1400 LEAQAQVHEEQS
-1412 KQLQT
+1412 KRLQT

-1427 DSAEAAKQK
+1427 DGAEAAKQK

-1461 EELANAKSTIEN
+1461 EELANAKTTIEN
-1473 LCVKMTNM
+1473 LSVKLTNM

-1487 RVKETDTL
+1487 HVKEKDTL
-1495 MEKIAGLTEEREK
+1495 TEKLAGLTEEREK
-1508 LIAEVDKVLREN
+1508 LTAEVDKVLTEN
-1520 ENLDGCCKN
+1520 QNLDGCCKN
-1529 LTFTLDGLVLE
+1529 LTLTLDRVVLE

-1546 EMESLKGFQAAESSE
+1546 EMESFKCFQAAESSE
-1561 WHEKYGEL
+1561 WHEKYKEL

-1591 RVLETVRQEKQ
+1591 HVLETVRQEKQ
-1602 DIFIKLKSVEAK
+1602 EIFIKLKSAEAK
-1614 KEEADEL
+1614 KEETDKQ

-1656 LRAEMRFADGELHRT
+1656 LRAEMRFTD
-1671 GDVFTNTSLKEDV
+1671 GDVFTNSSLKEDL

-1741 TNQAVATPPPM
+1741 TGEETNQAVATPPPM
-1752 ERTENQVHRS
+1752 ESTENQVDVS
-1762 FRSESPPAEL
+1762 FRPESPTAEL
-1772 EQKAFEGSIPCEDLG
+1772 EQKAFEGSSPCEDLSI
-1787 TYIQQIA
+1787 YIQQIA

-1809 SEQQLGD
+1809 SEQELGD
-1816 IRKCVE
+1816 IRMCVE
-1822 TLAGEK
+1822 ALAGEK
-1828 RVLESQMEE
+1828 RALETQVEE
-1837 KVNELNALQD
+1837 KVHELNALQG

-1853 QMVQKTKDDLI
+1853 QTVQKTKDDLV
-1864 RMTELKDTLEAEK
+1864 RMTELKDALEAEK

-1906 IENERL
+1906 IKNEQL
-1912 KHELQSLQRM
+1912 KHELQSLQRIM
-1922 VHELEEEKCQM
+1922 HELEEEKCQM
-1933 AKEKSKASSEKQ
+1933 AKEKSKASLEEQ
-1945 KELVEK
+1945 KEFVEK
-1951 LKCSWRGD
+1951 LKYSWRGD

-1989 EKTSSLERTVKALEF
+1989 EKNSSLERTVKALEF
-2004 LQSESQKEVEAAK
+2004 VQSESQKEAEAAK
-2017 ETLAKAV
+2017 EALAEAV
-2024 EDTKKAQAELALCR
+2024 EDTKKAQAELARCR

-2050 VLAESVKVKEEF
+2050 VLAECVKAKEELE
-2062 QASKENIKIKM
+2062 ANKENIRIQM
-2073 KKKDEDFEKRLE
+2073 KKKDEDFERRLD
-2085 QEKDKH
+2085 QERDKH

-2113 TTVADLQD
+2113 TTVGDLQD
-2121 SLKTKDREAKQLE
+2121 SLKTKDQEAKQLE

-2207 QTRIS
+2207 QTHIS
-2212 RLECNKKDW
+2212 RLERDKSDW

-2226 KEIQHHQKTCEML
+2226 KEIQHHQKTCETL
-2239 QEEKKELLTQLEG
+2239 QEEKKELLAQLEG
-2252 SQKLYSKSQNE
+2252 SQKLYSQSQNE
-2263 QQKLESEIC
+2263 QQKLESEIIS
-2272 TLRDQLADLQ
+2272 LRDQLADLQ
-2282 NSFTKCELVREELGS
+2282 NSFAKCELVREELGS
-2297 TVKQQEVSIQNF
+2297 MVKQQETSIQNF
-2309 KFSCEQ
+2309 KLSCGQ

-2360 QQHSEEIKVLEHR
+2360 QQHSEEVKEWEHR
-2373 LSKGEEDRKALE
+2373 LRKEEEDKKALE
-2385 NEKNKFLDQLDR
+2385 NEKNKFLDKLDR

-2404 NREESKQQK
+2404 SREESKQQK

-2459 AENNKLKEEMRSF
+2459 AENNKLKEEIRSF

-2491 RYREDLNQVISVKD
+2491 RYREDLNQVISIKD

-2516 QRIQTLEKENAII
+2516 QRIQTLEKEKAVV
-2529 ETQLKESKHAQDDL
+2529 ETQLKESEHAQDDL
-2543 RKCMEALRGDKDSMS
+2543 RKCMEALKEDKVSMS
-2558 QEIETLTSTLSQV
+2558 QEIGTLTSSLSQV
-2571 QSEMTVLHEGGPIM
+2571 QSEMTALREGGPIM
-2585 ECQARLKA
+2585 ECQAQLKA
-2593 QEGEAQELSRKLSLS
+2593 REEEAQELSRKLSLS

-2628 RVEEAED
+2628 RVGEAED
-2635 RLRKE
+2635 KLQKE

-2670 EMEQKFLEVTDEN
+2670 EMEQKFLAVTDEN
-2683 KGLRAQIQSFGKSM
+2683 KDLRAQIQSFGKSM

-2702 SRDQANEELR
+2702 SRDQANEELHI
-2712 VLKEKYCADLEEQK
+2712 LKQKYASDLEEQK

-2743 HATARDRDTVRSEL
+2743 HSTARDRDTVRSEL
-2757 TELQRATDERGLLTQ
+2757 TELQKATDERGLLAQ
-2772 IEKINQKLRA
+2772 IEKLNQKLRA
-2782 KDDELLRLSSELEG
+2782 KDDELLHLSSELEG

-2818 LDELGKRRKVEEVKQ
+2818 VNELDKTRKVEEVKQ

-2853 SSLQNDRDRL
+2853 SSLQNDRDRV

-2890 LQEYQQDS
+2890 LQEYQQEA
-2898 DKQHRLQEQLKQES
+2898 DKQQRLQEQLKQES

-2920 QLRQEKTIWEKEN
+2920 QLREEKTTWEKQN

-2947 DKQLSHLQRIMQE
+2947 EKQLSHLQRITQE
-2960 MRLPLS
+2960 MRPPLS
-2966 KSQIVEEQYQT
+2966 KPQIEEEQFQT
-2977 KISSEAVRGDFS
+2977 KISSEVLRGDFS

-3000 QLSDSL
+3000 QLNDSL

-3040 GRNICESHQHY
+3040 SRNICESHQHY

-3068 QSADKGVELF
+3068 QSADKSMELF

-3087 QEKNEPQRGSYTPE
+3087 QEKNEPQRGNYTPE

-3128 QLEEERDRRLAV
+3128 QLEEERDHRLAV

-3155 SSDWTPSL
+3155 SSEWTSSL
-3163 SASIDMAPGHEH
+3163 SASVDMTPGHEH
-3175 SLLTDSMDNNFSKTQ
+3175 SLLIDSVDNNVSKTR
-3190 NFLGLRRLL
+3190 NILGLRRLL
-3199 RSLFRS
+3199 RSLFHS
-3205 RTQLPLL
+3205 RTHLPLL
-3212 VAVYLLA
+3212 VAMYLLA
-3219 LHVLLFLPSTG
+3219 LHVLLFLCFTG
-3230 SVQGNCNALGQV
+3230 
-3242 LLLMT
+3242 
-3247 GEEWGA
+3247 
-3253 GTQEVKTAEVKTGTR
+3253 
-3268 STQQSK
+3268 
-3274 SCRWPQVP
+3274 
-3282 EQKASSL
+3282 
-3289 PAGAGEHFKMW
+3289 
-3300 KAVVGHDVSVK
+3300 
-3311 VEAQGDDW
+3311 
-3319 DTDPDFVNDV
+3319 
-3329 SEQEQRW
+3329 
-3336 GARTVEGSGRAEHI
+3336 
-3350 DIHQLRNKVSEE
+3350 
-3362 HEVIKK
+3362 
-3368 KELETGPK
+3368 
-3376 ASYGYGGK
+3376 
-3384 FGTERDRM
+3384 
-3392 DKCAVGHEYVA
+3392 
-3403 DVGKHSSQTDA
+3403 
-3414 TQGFGGK
+3414 
-3421 YGVQRDRAD
+3421 
-3430 KSALG
+3430 
-3435 FEYKGEVEKH
+3435 
-3445 SSQKDYSKG
+3445 
-3454 FGGRYGVERDK
+3454 
-3465 VDKAAVGFDYK
+3465 
-3476 NQAEKHDS
+3476 
-3484 QKDYSVGF
+3484 
-3492 GGKFGVQRDR
+3492 
-3502 QDKSALGWDHQEEVQ
+3502 
-3517 PHASQTDY
+3517 
-3525 AKGFGGHYGVQ
+3525 
-3536 KDRVD
+3536 
-3541 KSAGGFDEMVAPT
+3541 
-3554 SSYEK
+3554 
-3559 TRPLE
+3559 
-3564 AGASSSTSS
+3564 
-3573 LRSRFEN
+3573 
-3580 MAKSAEENRRQ
+3580 
-3591 AEKDR
+3591 
-3596 VRQQAWKCQASRWQ
+3596 
-3610 QEIPQ
+3610 
-3615 REKEHTETAPATV
+3615 
-3628 QARVPGSADQDRP
+3628 
-3641 VPPGD
+3641 
-3646 QEAKREDEETPPTLP
+3646 
-3661 PRPADLGEEL
+3661 
-3671 CKVPSQDQPIYCES
+3671 
-3685 LDVGGDYEELPE
+3685 
-3697 PSDYCDSTN
+3697 
-3706 GGADY
+3706 
-3711 EEVPAPLGK
+3711 
-3720 LDAIYDH
+3720 
-3727 GGGGGED
+3727 
-3734 YEEILPEDPSQ
+3734 
-3745 GQSHLGEIDNVY
+3745 HL
-3757 EVESPGTCAVALY
+3757 
-3770 DYQGDGDDE
+3770 
-3779 ISFDPDDTITHIEM
+3779 
-3793 VDEGWWRGQC
+3793 
-3803 RGKVGLFPA
+3803 
-3812 NYVKLLQ
+3812 

>member
-29 SAVQALEPEAE
+29 IAVQALEPEAE
-40 SMEEAP
+40 SMEDAP

-54 QTEKLVVQLKDL
+54 QTEKLVAQLKDL

-78 TVLKKEREA
+78 TVLKEEREA

-97 QAKAKLASLNKR
+97 QAKARLASLNKR

-123 TLSED
+123 TLPEEQ
-128 RVYPKNN
+128 VYPKNN
-135 QNASEGRREEDKALK
+135 QYTSERHREEAEALK
-150 KQLRE
+150 EQLRE
-155 QEEAVQDLK
+155 REETVQDLK
-164 EQLAVAKMD
+164 EQLALAKVN
-173 LKEAEVKYATQLS
+173 LKDAEIKYATQLS

-192 WEKEALLEEQV
+192 QEKEALLEEQV
-203 QQHQAELLKIVA
+203 HQHQAELLKIVA
-215 QSDLEAEMQQN
+215 QSDLEVEMQQN
-226 LRTLQRNLEE
+226 LCTLQRKLEE

-245 QVVELLQQELRTAE
+245 QVVELLQQELRNAE

-273 MDLSSLRDVLDAE
+273 VNLSSLRGVLDAE
-286 RQESQDLREKME
+286 RRESQDLREKME

-306 SSHRLQE
+306 SSHCLQE
-313 EVQCLLEQLEE
+313 EVQCLSEQLEE
-324 ARRAQAELEMKYK
+324 ARRAQAELEVKYK
-337 DLEQE
+337 DVEQE
-342 QRLEVEE
+342 RRLEVEE

-374 NGQLKQDVDQL
+374 NDQLKQDVDRL
-385 LVLSVENSATIQKL
+385 LVLSAENGATIQKL
-399 QDELAQKSEEF
+399 QDELVQKSEQL

-419 QSAVQV
+419 QSVVQV
-425 SELKKPDE
+425 SELMRQDE
-433 TTSDEKIID
+433 TTSQEKIID
-442 QEDQNGTSLLPPE
+442 QEDWNGTSLLPTE
-455 NLQRQ
+455 NLGRQ
-460 KTEEI
+460 KTESEI
-465 PHLQLVLREPEQEA
+465 PHLQLVLQEPQQEA
-479 VMVAENVK
+479 VVVTENAK
-487 QNKNAGPEVKLQ
+487 QNKNVRPEVKLQ

-506 PASYADCSSTGVSG
+506 PASYVDCSSTSTGVSG
-520 ELVNSEVQKP
+520 ELVNSEAQKP
-530 FDDTSVIPEARTD
+530 FDDTVVLPEARTD
-543 GFPNGREQF
+543 GFPTGSEQC

-563 YLAAE
+563 CLAAE

-589 LKRQLESPNGQT
+589 LKRQLKGPNSQT
-601 STSNQT
+601 STGNQT
-607 GEAANEL
+607 GEAANQL
-614 EHNSQIQ
+614 EDNSQIQ
-621 FLEKDEQKAS
+621 FFEREEQKAS
-631 DKQNELGSSSLLRET
+631 DTQNELGSSSLLREI
-646 EMQHIDVLQ
+646 EMQQIGVLQ
-655 KIEVQE
+655 ENRISLQE
-661 VPQGSTVPCRGEMRA
+661 VPQGSTVPHRGQMEAM
-676 IQEVSTADPEPGT
+676 QEVSTADPEPGT
-689 SQSQELVKLQNQ
+689 SQYQELIKLQNQ

-739 KIEDSDAAFCVLTEE
+739 KIEDSDSAFCVLTEE
-754 RDQLLYQMQ
+754 RDELLCQVK
-763 ELSTVT
+763 ELSTTT
-769 ELQEQVKQLEE
+769 ELKEQVKQLEE
-780 SLALSEKQRHSD
+780 NLALSEKQRLSD

-804 LKNEFKTKEIKIE
+804 LKNEFKSKEMKIE

-828 QLSDRD
+828 QLSDQD
-834 MQLKDLRSQIKKKEC
+834 MQLKDLRSQIEKKEC
-849 EGLDLEQ
+849 EVLDLEQ

-869 QNVASKGRE
+869 QNLASKVCE
-878 AARLEQ
+878 AASLEQ
-884 LVAELT
+884 LVAEHT

-902 KDQQMTEISVSMSEK
+902 KDRQMTEISVSMSEK
-917 IVLLNEDKFSLENE
+917 MVLLNEEKFSLGNE

-943 RAQEEKEQNIEAK
+943 KAQEAK
-956 ETYLKCGPSEQQYE
+956 DTYLKCGASERQYE
-970 TEVACKESE
+970 TEAACTESE
-979 VLVNKLELLQKE
+979 VLVNKLELLKKE

-1013 GKLENE
+1013 SKLENE
-1019 LVQLRREHK
+1019 LIQLRREHE
-1028 SEASVAQEAEGEE
+1028 SETSVAQEAEGEE
-1041 NMTSVISREVHL
+1041 NMTSVISREVNL
-1053 ESQPSEEYLIQLL
+1053 ESQPSKEYLIQLL

-1074 SIRKDLLDKET
+1074 NIRKDLLDKET

-1097 RRSLQGKTN
+1097 RQSLQGKTN
-1106 IISTKDE
+1106 IVSIKDE
-1113 IVESQTIADKVT
+1113 ITESQTIAHKVT
-1125 ETHKSTKDYE
+1125 ETNKSPKDYE
-1135 ENEKNSSAA
+1135 ENYKSSSAA
-1144 TDLEENQK
+1144 TNLEENQK
-1152 SALRERISTLE
+1152 SALKERISALE
-1163 QEKDQLQ
+1163 QEKQQLQ

-1235 TDNVLGNR
+1235 TVSVLWKQ
-1243 GGLDSSCTEAENT
+1243 GGLDSSCMEAENT
-1256 TNNKLVQ
+1256 TKNKLVQ
-1263 VTDVSG
+1263 VADVSG
-1269 EEFKKKLEKLQ
+1269 EEFEKKLEKLQ

-1285 LEYNITHTQS
+1285 LEYNVSRTQS

-1342 QAKFSREGS
+1342 RGKISREGS

-1358 IHQKDEEMEFLNL
+1358 MHQKDEEMEFLNL
-1371 QLKEKSEALDNVQA
+1371 QLREKSEALNNVQA
-1385 QLLEKEDSVKRLCSQ
+1385 QLLEKEDSVKRLCNQ
-1400 LEAQARVHEEQS
+1400 LETQAQVHEEQS

-1417 ELLEIQEKQD
+1417 ELLEIQEKQG
-1427 DSAEAAKQK
+1427 DSAEAAKLK

-1461 EELANAKSTIEN
+1461 EELANAKTTIEN
-1473 LCVKMTNM
+1473 LCVKLTNM

-1487 RVKETDTL
+1487 HVKETDTL
-1495 MEKIAGLTEEREK
+1495 TEKLAGLTEEREK
-1508 LIAEVDKVLREN
+1508 LIAEVDKVLTEN
-1520 ENLDGCCKN
+1520 QTLDGCCKN
-1529 LTFTLDGLVLE
+1529 LTFTLDRVVLE
-1540 KEKLEK
+1540 KGKLEK
-1546 EMESLKGFQAAESSE
+1546 EMESLKCFQAAESSE
-1561 WHEKYGEL
+1561 WHEKYREL

-1602 DIFIKLKSVEAK
+1602 EIFVKLKSVEAK
-1614 KEEADEL
+1614 KEETDKQ

-1656 LRAEMRFADGELHRT
+1656 LRAEVRFTDGELHRT
-1671 GDVFTNTSLKEDV
+1671 GDVFTNTSLKEDL
-1684 ESSRRD
+1684 ERSRRD
-1690 YQSLSTQLET
+1690 NQSLSTQLET

-1727 ESRELVDKYVAQKT
+1727 ESRELVEKYAAQKKT
-1741 TNQAVATPPPM
+1741 GEETNQAVATPPPM
-1752 ERTENQVHRS
+1752 ERTENQVDIS
-1762 FRSESPPAEL
+1762 FRPESPTAEL
-1772 EQKAFEGSIPCEDLG
+1772 EQKAFEASSPCEDLG

-1816 IRKCVE
+1816 IRMCVE

-1828 RVLESQMEE
+1828 RALETQMGE
-1837 KVNELNALQD
+1837 KVHELNALQD

-1853 QMVQKTKDDLI
+1853 QTVQKTKDDLI

-1906 IENERL
+1906 IKNEQL

-1922 VHELEEEKCQM
+1922 MHELEEEKCQM
-1933 AKEKSKASSEKQ
+1933 AKEKNKASSEKQ
-1945 KELVEK
+1945 KEFVEK
-1951 LKCSWRGD
+1951 PKCIWRGD

-1989 EKTSSLERTVKALEF
+1989 EKNSSLERTVKALEF
-2004 LQSESQKEVEAAK
+2004 VQSESQKEAEAAK

-2050 VLAESVKVKEEF
+2050 VLAESVKVKEEL
-2062 QASKENIKIKM
+2062 QANKESIKIQM
-2073 KKKDEDFEKRLE
+2073 KKKDEDFKRRLE

-2113 TTVADLQD
+2113 TTVGDLQD
-2121 SLKTKDREAKQLE
+2121 SLKTKDQETKQLE

-2165 KTWEKKFTETIQ
+2165 KTWGKKFTEIIQ

-2192 LKDQMKQMT
+2192 LKDQMKEVT
-2201 IHVEEL
+2201 VHVEEL
-2207 QTRIS
+2207 QTHIS
-2212 RLECNKKDW
+2212 RLERSKKDW

-2239 QEEKKELLTQLEG
+2239 QEEKKELLIQLEG

-2263 QQKLESEIC
+2263 QQKLESEISS
-2272 TLRDQLADLQ
+2272 LRDQLADLQ

-2297 TVKQQEVSIQNF
+2297 MVKQQETSIQNF

-2346 AKEEAVMAALSELQ
+2346 AKEDAVMAALSELQ
-2360 QQHSEEIKVLEHR
+2360 QQHSEEIKELEHR
-2373 LSKGEEDRKALE
+2373 LSKEEEDKKALE
-2385 NEKNKFLDQLDR
+2385 NEKNKFLDKLDS
-2397 LTEKMKI
+2397 LTENMKI
-2404 NREESKQQK
+2404 SREESKQQK

-2459 AENNKLKEEMRSF
+2459 AENNKLKEEIRSF
-2472 HSRMDDLNSENAKL
+2472 HSQMDDLNSENAKL

-2491 RYREDLNQVISVKD
+2491 RYREDLNQVISIKD

-2516 QRIQTLEKENAII
+2516 QRIQTLEKEKEII
-2529 ETQLKESKHAQDDL
+2529 ETHLKESEHTQDDL
-2543 RKCMEALRGDKDSMS
+2543 RKCMEALREDKVSMS
-2558 QEIETLTSTLSQV
+2558 QEIETLMSSLSRV
-2571 QSEMTVLHEGGPIM
+2571 QSEMTALREGGPMM
-2585 ECQARLKA
+2585 ECQAQLKA
-2593 QEGEAQELSRKLSLS
+2593 REEEAQELSHKLSLS

-2619 VCVQRDAAK
+2619 VCIQRDAAK
-2628 RVEEAED
+2628 RVGEAED

-2670 EMEQKFLEVTDEN
+2670 EMEQKFLAVTDEN
-2683 KGLRAQIQSFGKSM
+2683 KDLRAQIQSFGKSM

-2702 SRDQANEELR
+2702 SRDQANEKFH
-2712 VLKEKYCADLEEQK
+2712 VLKHKYSVDLEEQK

-2743 HATARDRDTVRSEL
+2743 QSTARDRDAVRSEL
-2757 TELQRATDERGLLTQ
+2757 TELQKATDERGLLAQ
-2772 IEKINQKLRA
+2772 IEKLNQKLRA
-2782 KDDELLRLSSELEG
+2782 KDDELLHLSSELEG

-2811 QNERDRL
+2811 QHERDCL
-2818 LDELGKRRKVEEVKQ
+2818 LNELDKTRKIEEVKQ

-2853 SSLQNDRDRL
+2853 SSLQNDRDRV

-2890 LQEYQQDS
+2890 LQEYQQDAG
-2898 DKQHRLQEQLKQES
+2898 KQHRLQEQLKQES
-2912 IFYQQELQ
+2912 ILYQQELQ
-2920 QLRQEKTIWEKEN
+2920 QLRQEKTTWEKRN
-2933 SSIKEQYLMVIAEK
+2933 SSMKEHYLMVIAEK
-2947 DKQLSHLQRIMQE
+2947 DKQLSHLQRITQE

-2977 KISSEAVRGDFS
+2977 KISSEVLRGDFS
-2989 SLETETKHLQA
+2989 SLEMETKHLQA

-3040 GRNICESHQHY
+3040 SRNTCESHQHY

-3068 QSADKGVELF
+3068 QSADKGMELF

-3101 LQELQLRLSETEH
+3101 LQELQLRLSETER
-3114 LHSSTKQDLRYLEE
+3114 LHSSTKQDLRYVEE

-3155 SSDWTPSL
+3155 PSEWTSSL
-3163 SASIDMAPGHEH
+3163 SASIDMTPGHEH
-3175 SLLTDSMDNNFSKTQ
+3175 SLLIDSMDNNFSKTR
-3190 NFLGLRRLL
+3190 NIFGLRRLL
-3199 RSLFRS
+3199 RSLFCS
-3205 RTQLPLL
+3205 RTHLPLL
-3212 VAVYLLA
+3212 VAIYLLA
-3219 LHVLLFLPSTG
+3219 LHVLLFLCFTG
-3230 SVQGNCNALGQV
+3230 
-3242 LLLMT
+3242 
-3247 GEEWGA
+3247 
-3253 GTQEVKTAEVKTGTR
+3253 
-3268 STQQSK
+3268 
-3274 SCRWPQVP
+3274 
-3282 EQKASSL
+3282 
-3289 PAGAGEHFKMW
+3289 
-3300 KAVVGHDVSVK
+3300 
-3311 VEAQGDDW
+3311 
-3319 DTDPDFVNDV
+3319 
-3329 SEQEQRW
+3329 
-3336 GARTVEGSGRAEHI
+3336 
-3350 DIHQLRNKVSEE
+3350 
-3362 HEVIKK
+3362 
-3368 KELETGPK
+3368 
-3376 ASYGYGGK
+3376 
-3384 FGTERDRM
+3384 
-3392 DKCAVGHEYVA
+3392 
-3403 DVGKHSSQTDA
+3403 
-3414 TQGFGGK
+3414 
-3421 YGVQRDRAD
+3421 
-3430 KSALG
+3430 
-3435 FEYKGEVEKH
+3435 
-3445 SSQKDYSKG
+3445 
-3454 FGGRYGVERDK
+3454 
-3465 VDKAAVGFDYK
+3465 
-3476 NQAEKHDS
+3476 
-3484 QKDYSVGF
+3484 
-3492 GGKFGVQRDR
+3492 
-3502 QDKSALGWDHQEEVQ
+3502 
-3517 PHASQTDY
+3517 
-3525 AKGFGGHYGVQ
+3525 
-3536 KDRVD
+3536 
-3541 KSAGGFDEMVAPT
+3541 
-3554 SSYEK
+3554 
-3559 TRPLE
+3559 
-3564 AGASSSTSS
+3564 
-3573 LRSRFEN
+3573 
-3580 MAKSAEENRRQ
+3580 
-3591 AEKDR
+3591 
-3596 VRQQAWKCQASRWQ
+3596 
-3610 QEIPQ
+3610 
-3615 REKEHTETAPATV
+3615 
-3628 QARVPGSADQDRP
+3628 
-3641 VPPGD
+3641 
-3646 QEAKREDEETPPTLP
+3646 
-3661 PRPADLGEEL
+3661 
-3671 CKVPSQDQPIYCES
+3671 
-3685 LDVGGDYEELPE
+3685 
-3697 PSDYCDSTN
+3697 
-3706 GGADY
+3706 
-3711 EEVPAPLGK
+3711 
-3720 LDAIYDH
+3720 
-3727 GGGGGED
+3727 
-3734 YEEILPEDPSQ
+3734 
-3745 GQSHLGEIDNVY
+3745 HL
-3757 EVESPGTCAVALY
+3757 
-3770 DYQGDGDDE
+3770 
-3779 ISFDPDDTITHIEM
+3779 
-3793 VDEGWWRGQC
+3793 
-3803 RGKVGLFPA
+3803 
-3812 NYVKLLQ
+3812 

>member
-1 MLSRLS
+1 LS
-7 GLASTVLQELS
+7 
-18 GDDGDAVTESS
+18 
-29 SAVQALEPEAE
+29 
-40 SMEEAP
+40 
-46 EELLERLA
+46 
-54 QTEKLVVQLKDL
+54 
-66 IREKDALLQQKE
+66 
-78 TVLKKEREA
+78 
-87 ADAKLMKLKL
+87 
-97 QAKAKLASLNKR
+97 
-109 IEELTEKGSPLPAQ
+109 
-123 TLSED
+123 
-128 RVYPKNN
+128 
-135 QNASEGRREEDKALK
+135 
-150 KQLRE
+150 
-155 QEEAVQDLK
+155 
-164 EQLAVAKMD
+164 
-173 LKEAEVKYATQLS
+173 
-186 SLQEVI
+186 
-192 WEKEALLEEQV
+192 
-203 QQHQAELLKIVA
+203 
-215 QSDLEAEMQQN
+215 QN
-226 LRTLQRNLEE
+226 LGTLQRKLEE

-245 QVVELLQQELRTAE
+245 QVVELLQQELHTAE

-266 DQCQKME
+266 GQCQKME
-273 MDLSSLRDVLDAE
+273 VDLSSLRDVLDAE
-286 RQESQDLREKME
+286 RRQSQDLREKME

-313 EVQCLLEQLEE
+313 EVQCLSEQLEE
-324 ARRAQAELEMKYK
+324 ARRAQAELDVKYK

-356 LKVAEQE
+356 LEVAEQE

-374 NGQLKQDVDQL
+374 NDQLKQEVDRL
-385 LVLSVENSATIQKL
+385 LVLSAENSATIQKL
-399 QDELAQKSEEF
+399 QGEQAQQFDEAG
-410 VCCQNELKS
+410 S
-419 QSAVQV
+419 QEPKDHQRLMCMCINCIEIYLSPLRPMFKQ
-425 SELKKPDE
+425 DE
-433 TTSDEKIID
+433 TTSQEKIID
-442 QEDQNGTSLLPPE
+442 QEDRNGISLLPTE
-455 NLQRQ
+455 NLERQ
-460 KTEEI
+460 ETEGGMI
-465 PHLQLVLREPEQEA
+465 ILPILIFLKYLRIILA
-479 VMVAENVK
+479 
-487 QNKNAGPEVKLQ
+487 
-499 DLQTLEA
+499 
-506 PASYADCSSTGVSG
+506 Y
-520 ELVNSEVQKP
+520 
-530 FDDTSVIPEARTD
+530 
-543 GFPNGREQF
+543 GFPNGSEQF

-589 LKRQLESPNGQT
+589 LKRQLKGPTSQT
-601 STSNQT
+601 STGNQT
-607 GEAANEL
+607 GEAANQL
-614 EHNSQIQ
+614 EDNSQIR
-621 FLEKDEQKAS
+621 FLEREEQKAS
-631 DKQNELGSSSLLRET
+631 DTQNELGSSSLLREI
-646 EMQHIDVLQ
+646 EMQQIGVLQ
-655 KIEVQE
+655 ENRISLQE
-661 VPQGSTVPCRGEMRA
+661 VPQGSTLPGRGEMEA
-676 IQEVSTADPEPGT
+676 MQEVSTADPKPGT
-689 SQSQELVKLQNQ
+689 SQSQELIKLQNQ

-706 IILQKSEESYK
+706 KLEESYK
-717 KDLGEKGAEIN
+717 KDLGEKDAEIN

-734 EEYRR
+734 AEYKK
-739 KIEDSDAAFCVLTEE
+739 KIEDSDSAFCVLTEE
-754 RDQLLYQMQ
+754 RDQLLCQMK

-769 ELQEQVKQLEE
+769 ELKVQVKQLEE
-780 SLALSEKQRHSD
+780 NLALSEKQRLSD

-804 LKNEFKTKEIKIE
+804 LKNEFKSKEIKIE

-828 QLSDRD
+828 QLSDQD
-834 MQLKDLRSQIKKKEC
+834 MQLKDLRSQLEKKEC
-849 EGLDLEQ
+849 EVFDLEQ

-869 QNVASKGRE
+869 QNLASKGCE
-878 AARLEQ
+878 AASLEQ
-884 LVAELT
+884 LVAEHT

-902 KDQQMTEISVSMSEK
+902 KDQQITEISVSMSEK
-917 IVLLNEDKFSLENE
+917 MVLLNEEKFSLGNE

-943 RAQEEKEQNIEAK
+943 KAQEEKDQNIEAK
-956 ETYLKCGPSEQQYE
+956 DTYLKCGASEQQYE
-970 TEVACKESE
+970 TEAACKESE
-979 VLVNKLELLQKE
+979 VLVNKLELLKKE

-1013 GKLENE
+1013 SKLENE
-1019 LVQLRREHK
+1019 LVQLRRERE
-1028 SEASVAQEAEGEE
+1028 SETSVAREAEGEE
-1041 NMTSVISREVHL
+1041 NMTSMISREVNL

-1106 IISTKDE
+1106 IVSIKDE
-1113 IVESQTIADKVT
+1113 IMESQTIADKVT
-1125 ETHKSTKDYE
+1125 ETHKSPKDYE
-1135 ENEKNSSAA
+1135 ENEENSSAA
-1144 TDLEENQK
+1144 TNLEENQK
-1152 SALRERISTLE
+1152 SALKERISTLE
-1163 QEKDQLQ
+1163 QEKEQLQ

-1222 QAQLRQLQEQKGS
+1222 QTQLRQLQEQKGS
-1235 TDNVLGNR
+1235 TESVLGKQC
-1243 GGLDSSCTEAENT
+1243 GLDSSCMEAENT

-1263 VTDVSG
+1263 VADASG

-1280 MEKEE
+1280 MEKVE
-1285 LEYNITHTQS
+1285 LEYNVSHMQS

-1318 EGLKRTSD
+1318 DGLKRTSD

-1342 QAKFSREGS
+1342 RAKISREGS

-1358 IHQKDEEMEFLNL
+1358 MHQKDEEMEFLSL
-1371 QLKEKSEALDNVQA
+1371 QLREKSEALNNVQA
-1385 QLLEKEDSVKRLCSQ
+1385 QLLEKEASVKRLCSQ
-1400 LEAQARVHEEQS
+1400 LETQAQVHEEQS
-1412 KQLQT
+1412 KRLQT

-1427 DSAEAAKQK
+1427 DGAEAAKQK

-1461 EELANAKSTIEN
+1461 EELANAKTTIEN
-1473 LCVKMTNM
+1473 LCVKLTNM

-1487 RVKETDTL
+1487 HVKETDTL
-1495 MEKIAGLTEEREK
+1495 TDKLVGLTEEREK
-1508 LIAEVDKVLREN
+1508 LIAEVDKVRTEN
-1520 ENLDGCCKN
+1520 QNLDGCYKN
-1529 LTFTLDGLVLE
+1529 LTFTLDKVVLE

-1546 EMESLKGFQAAESSE
+1546 EMESLKCFQAAESSE
-1561 WHEKYGEL
+1561 WHQKYREL

-1602 DIFIKLKSVEAK
+1602 EIFIKLKSVEAK
-1614 KEEADEL
+1614 KEETDKQ
-1621 LQEAGQEIDGMK
+1621 LQEAVQETYGMK
-1633 EKMRKFAKSKQQKIL
+1633 EKMRRFAKSKQQKIL

-1656 LRAEMRFADGELHRT
+1656 LRAEMRFTDGELYRT
-1671 GDVFTNTSLKEDV
+1671 GDIFTNASLKEDL

-1690 YQSLSTQLET
+1690 CQSLSTQLET

-1741 TNQAVATPPPM
+1741 GEETNKAVATPPPM
-1752 ERTENQVHRS
+1752 ERTENQVDIS
-1762 FRSESPPAEL
+1762 FRPESPTAEL
-1772 EQKAFEGSIPCEDLG
+1772 EQKAFEGSSPCEDLG
-1787 TYIQQIA
+1787 IYIQQIA

-1816 IRKCVE
+1816 IRMCVE

-1828 RVLESQMEE
+1828 RVLETQMEE
-1837 KVNELNALQD
+1837 KAHELNALQD

-1853 QMVQKTKDDLI
+1853 QMVQNTKDDLL

-1906 IENERL
+1906 IKNEQL

-1922 VHELEEEKCQM
+1922 MHELEEEKCQM

-1945 KELVEK
+1945 KEFVEK

-1959 SSTHVKELQ
+1959 SSTHIKELQ

-1989 EKTSSLERTVKALEF
+1989 EKNSSLERTVKALEF
-2004 LQSESQKEVEAAK
+2004 VQSESQKEVEAAK

-2050 VLAESVKVKEEF
+2050 VLAESVKVKEEL
-2062 QASKENIKIKM
+2062 QANKENIKIQM
-2073 KKKDEDFEKRLE
+2073 KKKDEDFGRRLE

-2113 TTVADLQD
+2113 TTVGDLQE
-2121 SLKTKDREAKQLE
+2121 SLKTKDQEAKQLE

-2207 QTRIS
+2207 QTCIS
-2212 RLECNKKDW
+2212 RLERNKKEW
-2221 ESESR
+2221 ESEST

-2239 QEEKKELLTQLEG
+2239 LEEKKKLLTQLEG
-2252 SQKLYSKSQNE
+2252 SQELYSKSQNE
-2263 QQKLESEIC
+2263 QQKLESEISS
-2272 TLRDQLADLQ
+2272 LRDQLADLQ
-2282 NSFTKCELVREELGS
+2282 NSFTKCELVREELGNM
-2297 TVKQQEVSIQNF
+2297 VKQQETSIQNF

-2360 QQHSEEIKVLEHR
+2360 QQHSEEMKELEHR
-2373 LSKGEEDRKALE
+2373 LSKEEEDKKALE
-2385 NEKNKFLDQLDR
+2385 NEKNKFLDRLDH
-2397 LTEKMKI
+2397 LTEKFKI
-2404 NREESKQQK
+2404 SREESKQQK

-2421 SMSSLQDDRD
+2421 SMTSLQDDRD

-2459 AENNKLKEEMRSF
+2459 TENNKLKEEIRSF

-2491 RYREDLNQVISVKD
+2491 RYREDLNQVISIKD

-2516 QRIQTLEKENAII
+2516 QQIQTLEKEKAII
-2529 ETQLKESKHAQDDL
+2529 ETQLKESEHTQDDL
-2543 RKCMEALRGDKDSMS
+2543 RKCMEALREDKASMS
-2558 QEIETLTSTLSQV
+2558 QEIETLMSSLSRV
-2571 QSEMTVLHEGGPIM
+2571 QSEMTALRDGGPIT
-2585 ECQARLKA
+2585 ECQAQLKA
-2593 QEGEAQELSRKLSLS
+2593 REEEAQDLSHKLSLS
-2608 QKRITELEGEL
+2608 QERITELEGEL

-2628 RVEEAED
+2628 RVGEAED

-2670 EMEQKFLEVTDEN
+2670 EMEQKFLAVTDEN
-2683 KGLRAQIQSFGKSM
+2683 KHLRAQIQSFGKSM

-2702 SRDQANEELR
+2702 SRDQANEELH
-2712 VLKEKYCADLEEQK
+2712 VLKQKYSADLEEQK
-2726 SLVQNLQK
+2726 SVVQNLQK
-2734 QMVQLQEEQ
+2734 QVVQLQKEQ
-2743 HATARDRDTVRSEL
+2743 HSTARDRDTVRSEL
-2757 TELQRATDERGLLTQ
+2757 TELQKATDERGLLAQ
-2772 IEKINQKLRA
+2772 IEKLNEKLRA
-2782 KDDELLRLSSELEG
+2782 KDDELLHLSLELEG

-2811 QNERDRL
+2811 QNERDCL
-2818 LDELGKRRKVEEVKQ
+2818 LNELGKTRKIEEVKQ

-2853 SSLQNDRDRL
+2853 SSLQNDRDRV

-2890 LQEYQQDS
+2890 LQEYQQEA

-2920 QLRQEKTIWEKEN
+2920 QLRQEKTIWEKQH

-2947 DKQLSHLQRIMQE
+2947 DKQLSHLQKMMQE
-2960 MRLPLS
+2960 MRVPLS
-2966 KSQIVEEQYQT
+2966 KSEIVEEQYQT
-2977 KISSEAVRGDFS
+2977 KISSEFLRGDFS

-3040 GRNICESHQHY
+3040 SRNICESHQHY
-3051 NEVLNR
+3051 NEILNR

-3068 QSADKGVELF
+3068 QSADK
-3078 ATDAAPGAP
+3078 
-3087 QEKNEPQRGSYTPE
+3087 
-3101 LQELQLRLSETEH
+3101 
-3114 LHSSTKQDLRYLEE
+3114 
-3128 QLEEERDRRLAV
+3128 
-3140 EEALSA
+3140 
-3146 AQDQIRRLQ
+3146 
-3155 SSDWTPSL
+3155 
-3163 SASIDMAPGHEH
+3163 
-3175 SLLTDSMDNNFSKTQ
+3175 
-3190 NFLGLRRLL
+3190 
-3199 RSLFRS
+3199 
-3205 RTQLPLL
+3205 
-3212 VAVYLLA
+3212 
-3219 LHVLLFLPSTG
+3219 
-3230 SVQGNCNALGQV
+3230 
-3242 LLLMT
+3242 
-3247 GEEWGA
+3247 
-3253 GTQEVKTAEVKTGTR
+3253 
-3268 STQQSK
+3268 
-3274 SCRWPQVP
+3274 
-3282 EQKASSL
+3282 
-3289 PAGAGEHFKMW
+3289 
-3300 KAVVGHDVSVK
+3300 
-3311 VEAQGDDW
+3311 
-3319 DTDPDFVNDV
+3319 
-3329 SEQEQRW
+3329 
-3336 GARTVEGSGRAEHI
+3336 
-3350 DIHQLRNKVSEE
+3350 
-3362 HEVIKK
+3362 
-3368 KELETGPK
+3368 
-3376 ASYGYGGK
+3376 
-3384 FGTERDRM
+3384 
-3392 DKCAVGHEYVA
+3392 
-3403 DVGKHSSQTDA
+3403 
-3414 TQGFGGK
+3414 
-3421 YGVQRDRAD
+3421 
-3430 KSALG
+3430 
-3435 FEYKGEVEKH
+3435 
-3445 SSQKDYSKG
+3445 
-3454 FGGRYGVERDK
+3454 
-3465 VDKAAVGFDYK
+3465 
-3476 NQAEKHDS
+3476 
-3484 QKDYSVGF
+3484 
-3492 GGKFGVQRDR
+3492 
-3502 QDKSALGWDHQEEVQ
+3502 
-3517 PHASQTDY
+3517 
-3525 AKGFGGHYGVQ
+3525 
-3536 KDRVD
+3536 
-3541 KSAGGFDEMVAPT
+3541 
-3554 SSYEK
+3554 
-3559 TRPLE
+3559 
-3564 AGASSSTSS
+3564 
-3573 LRSRFEN
+3573 
-3580 MAKSAEENRRQ
+3580 
-3591 AEKDR
+3591 
-3596 VRQQAWKCQASRWQ
+3596 
-3610 QEIPQ
+3610 
-3615 REKEHTETAPATV
+3615 
-3628 QARVPGSADQDRP
+3628 
-3641 VPPGD
+3641 
-3646 QEAKREDEETPPTLP
+3646 
-3661 PRPADLGEEL
+3661 
-3671 CKVPSQDQPIYCES
+3671 
-3685 LDVGGDYEELPE
+3685 
-3697 PSDYCDSTN
+3697 
-3706 GGADY
+3706 
-3711 EEVPAPLGK
+3711 
-3720 LDAIYDH
+3720 
-3727 GGGGGED
+3727 
-3734 YEEILPEDPSQ
+3734 
-3745 GQSHLGEIDNVY
+3745 
-3757 EVESPGTCAVALY
+3757 
-3770 DYQGDGDDE
+3770 
-3779 ISFDPDDTITHIEM
+3779 
-3793 VDEGWWRGQC
+3793 
-3803 RGKVGLFPA
+3803 
-3812 NYVKLLQ
+3812 

>member
-18 GDDGDAVTESS
+18 GGDGDAVSESS
-29 SAVQALEPEAE
+29 IAVQALEPEAE

-54 QTEKLVVQLKDL
+54 QTEELVVQLKDL

-78 TVLKKEREA
+78 TVLKEEREA

-123 TLSED
+123 TLSEEQ
-128 RVYPKNN
+128 VCPKCQNN
-135 QNASEGRREEDKALK
+135 KNTSEGHREEAEALK
-150 KQLRE
+150 EQLRE
-155 QEEAVQDLK
+155 QEETVQDLK
-164 EQLAVAKMD
+164 EQLAVAKVT
-173 LKEAEVKYATQLS
+173 LKDAEIKYATQLS
-186 SLQEVI
+186 SLQGVVQ
-192 WEKEALLEEQV
+192 EKEALLEEQV
-203 QQHQAELLKIVA
+203 HQHQAELLKIAARSV
-215 QSDLEAEMQQN
+215 LEVEMQQN
-226 LRTLQRNLEE
+226 LRTLQRKLEE

-245 QVVELLQQELRTAE
+245 QVVELLQQELQTAE
-259 QQNQTLL
+259 QQNQSLR

-313 EVQCLLEQLEE
+313 EVQRLSEHLAE
-324 ARRAQAELEMKYK
+324 ARRTQAELEVKYK

-342 QRLEVEE
+342 QSLEVEE
-349 KNLQISC
+349 KNLQIGC
-356 LKVAEQE
+356 LKVAEEE

-374 NGQLKQDVDQL
+374 NDQLKQDIDRL
-385 LVLSVENSATIQKL
+385 LMLSAENSATIQKL
-399 QDELAQKSEEF
+399 QDELIQKSEEF
-410 VCCQNELKS
+410 VRCQKELKS
-419 QSAVQV
+419 QSVVQA
-425 SELKKPDE
+425 SELKKQDE
-433 TTSDEKIID
+433 TTSQEKTID
-442 QEDQNGTSLLPPE
+442 QEDRNGTLLLPTE
-455 NLQRQ
+455 NLERQ
-460 KTEEI
+460 KTEEV
-465 PHLQLVLREPEQEA
+465 PHLDLVLQEPQQEA
-479 VMVAENVK
+479 VMVAEKAK
-487 QNKNAGPEVKLQ
+487 QNKNVGPEVELQ

-506 PASYADCSSTGVSG
+506 LTSFVDCSSTFTGVS
-520 ELVNSEVQKP
+520 EKLVNSEVQEP
-530 FDDTSVIPEARTD
+530 FHDTFVLPEARTD
-543 GFPNGREQF
+543 GFPNGSKQF
-552 TEESCPPGILE
+552 IEEGCPPGILE
-563 YLAAE
+563 YLAAD

-589 LKRQLESPNGQT
+589 LKRQLKGPNGQT
-601 STSNQT
+601 SIGNQI
-607 GEAANEL
+607 GEAANQL
-614 EHNSQIQ
+614 EVNSRIW
-621 FLEKDEQKAS
+621 FLERKEQKAS
-631 DKQNELGSSSLLRET
+631 DTQNELGSSSLLRET
-646 EMQHIDVLQ
+646 EMQQIGVFQENRICL
-655 KIEVQE
+655 QE
-661 VPQGSTVPCRGEMRA
+661 VPQGSTVPCRGEMEA
-676 IQEVSTADPEPGT
+676 MQEGSTPDPEPGT
-689 SQSQELVKLQNQ
+689 SQSQELIKLQNQ

-706 IILQKSEESYK
+706 IILQKSEDSYK
-717 KDLGEKGAEIN
+717 KDLGAKGAEIN

-734 EEYRR
+734 EKYRK
-739 KIEDSDAAFCVLTEE
+739 KIEDSNSAFCVLTEE
-754 RDQLLYQMQ
+754 RDQLLCQMK
-763 ELSTVT
+763 ELSTIT
-769 ELQEQVKQLEE
+769 ELKEQVKQLEE
-780 SLALSEKQRHSD
+780 NLACSEKQRLSD
-792 SQSSLLREQIQS
+792 SQSSLLREQIHS
-804 LKNEFKTKEIKIE
+804 LKNEFKSKEIKIE

-828 QLSDRD
+828 QLSDQD
-834 MQLKDLRSQIKKKEC
+834 MQLKDLRSQIEKKEC
-849 EGLDLEQ
+849 EVLDLEE

-869 QNVASKGRE
+869 QNLASKGQE

-884 LVAELT
+884 LVAEHT
-890 RSIESLQQTLLE
+890 RSIENLQQTLLE

-917 IVLLNEDKFSLENE
+917 MVLLNEEKSSLGNE

-943 RAQEEKEQNIEAK
+943 KAQEEKDQNIEAK
-956 ETYLKCGPSEQQYE
+956 DTYLKCGASEQQYE
-970 TEVACKESE
+970 TEAACKESE
-979 VLVNKLELLQKE
+979 VLVNKLELLKKE
-991 NEQVKRKLQAALVN
+991 NEQVKRKLQAALIN

-1013 GKLENE
+1013 SRLENE
-1019 LVQLRREHK
+1019 VVQVRRERE
-1028 SEASVAQEAEGEE
+1028 SETSVAQELEGEE
-1041 NMTSVISREVHL
+1041 NMTSVIIREVNL

-1097 RRSLQGKTN
+1097 RQSLQGKTN
-1106 IISTKDE
+1106 IVSIKDE
-1113 IVESQTIADKVT
+1113 IMESQTIADKVT
-1125 ETHKSTKDYE
+1125 ETNKSPKDYE

-1144 TDLEENQK
+1144 TNLEENQK
-1152 SALRERISTLE
+1152 SVLKERISTLE
-1163 QEKDQLQ
+1163 QEKEQLQ

-1235 TDNVLGNR
+1235 TESVLGNQ
-1243 GGLDSSCTEAENT
+1243 GGLDSSCLEAKNT
-1256 TNNKLVQ
+1256 TSNKLVQ
-1263 VTDVSG
+1263 VADVSE
-1269 EEFKKKLEKLQ
+1269 EEFKKKLEKLW

-1285 LEYNITHTQS
+1285 LEYNISHMQS

-1342 QAKFSREGS
+1342 QAKIFRDGS

-1358 IHQKDEEMEFLNL
+1358 VHQKDEEMEFLNL
-1371 QLKEKSEALDNVQA
+1371 QLREKSEALNNVQA
-1385 QLLEKEDSVKRLCSQ
+1385 QLLEKEDLVKRLCSQ
-1400 LEAQARVHEEQS
+1400 LETQAQVHEEQS
-1412 KQLQT
+1412 KRLQT

-1427 DSAEAAKQK
+1427 DGAEAVKQK

-1461 EELANAKSTIEN
+1461 EELANAKTTIEN
-1473 LCVKMTNM
+1473 LCAKLTNM
-1481 ESQICG
+1481 ESQVCG
-1487 RVKETDTL
+1487 HVKETDTL
-1495 MEKIAGLTEEREK
+1495 TEKLAGLTEEREK
-1508 LIAEVDKVLREN
+1508 LIAEVDKVLTEN
-1520 ENLDGCCKN
+1520 QNLDRCCKN
-1529 LTFTLDGLVLE
+1529 LTLALDRVILE
-1540 KEKLEK
+1540 KEKLEE
-1546 EMESLKGFQAAESSE
+1546 EMESLKCFQAAESSE
-1561 WHEKYGEL
+1561 WHEKYREL

-1602 DIFIKLKSVEAK
+1602 EIFIKLKSVEAK
-1614 KEEADEL
+1614 KEETDKQ

-1656 LRAEMRFADGELHRT
+1656 LRAEMHFTDGELHRT
-1671 GDVFTNTSLKEDV
+1671 GDVFSNISLKEDL
-1684 ESSRRD
+1684 ENCRRD
-1690 YQSLSTQLET
+1690 YHSLSTQLET
-1700 VMAEKESLNQEIT
+1700 VIAEKESLNQEIT

-1741 TNQAVATPPPM
+1741 TGSETDQAVATLPPM
-1752 ERTENQVHRS
+1752 ERTVNQVDIS
-1762 FRSESPPAEL
+1762 FRREYPTAEL
-1772 EQKAFEGSIPCEDLG
+1772 EQKAFESSSPCGDLG

-1794 ELTERITELEDNRRA
+1794 ELTERIAELEDNRRA

-1816 IRKCVE
+1816 IRMCVE

-1828 RVLESQMEE
+1828 RTLETQMGE
-1837 KVNELNALQD
+1837 KVHELNVLQN

-1853 QMVQKTKDDLI
+1853 ETVQKTKDDLI

-1906 IENERL
+1906 IKNEQL
-1912 KHELQSLQRM
+1912 KRELQSLQRM
-1922 VHELEEEKCQM
+1922 IHELEEEKCQM
-1933 AKEKSKASSEKQ
+1933 AKEKSKASTEKQ
-1945 KELVEK
+1945 KECVEK

-1989 EKTSSLERTVKALEF
+1989 EKNSSLERTVKALEL

-2017 ETLAKAV
+2017 ETLAVAV

-2050 VLAESVKVKEEF
+2050 VLAESVKVKEEL
-2062 QASKENIKIKM
+2062 QANKENIKIQM
-2073 KKKDEDFEKRLE
+2073 KKKDEDFERRLE
-2085 QEKDKH
+2085 QEKNKH

-2113 TTVADLQD
+2113 TTVGDLQD
-2121 SLKTKDREAKQLE
+2121 SLKTKDQEAKQLE

-2165 KTWEKKFTETIQ
+2165 KTWERKFTETIQ

-2201 IHVEEL
+2201 VHVEEL
-2207 QTRIS
+2207 QTYIS
-2212 RLECNKKDW
+2212 RLERNRKDW

-2239 QEEKKELLTQLEG
+2239 QEEKMELLTQLEG

-2263 QQKLESEIC
+2263 QQKLESEIIS
-2272 TLRDQLADLQ
+2272 LRDQLADLQ
-2282 NSFTKCELVREELGS
+2282 NSLTKCELVREELGS
-2297 TVKQQEVSIQNF
+2297 RVKQQETSIQNF

-2315 LEADLQASKDLTNK
+2315 LEADLQASRDLTNK

-2360 QQHSEEIKVLEHR
+2360 QQHSEEMKEFEHR
-2373 LSKGEEDRKALE
+2373 LSKEEEDKKALE
-2385 NEKNKFLDQLDR
+2385 NEKNKYLDKLDH
-2397 LTEKMKI
+2397 LTEKVKI
-2404 NREESKQQK
+2404 SREESKQQK
-2413 AQLDSFTK
+2413 AQLDSFIK

-2459 AENNKLKEEMRSF
+2459 AENNKLKEEIRSF

-2491 RYREDLNQVISVKD
+2491 RYREDLNQVISIKD

-2516 QRIQTLEKENAII
+2516 QRIQTLEKEKAII
-2529 ETQLKESKHAQDDL
+2529 EAQLKESEHMQDDL
-2543 RKCMEALRGDKDSMS
+2543 RKCMETLREDKVSMS
-2558 QEIETLTSTLSQV
+2558 QEIETLMSSLSQV
-2571 QSEMTVLHEGGPIM
+2571 QSEMTALCEAGPIR
-2585 ECQARLKA
+2585 ECQAQLKA
-2593 QEGEAQELSRKLSLS
+2593 QEEEAQELNHKLSLS
-2608 QKRITELEGEL
+2608 QKKITELEGEL
-2619 VCVQRDAAK
+2619 LCVQRDAAK
-2628 RVEEAED
+2628 RVGEAED
-2635 RLRKE
+2635 RLQKE

-2670 EMEQKFLEVTDEN
+2670 EMEQKFLAVTDEN
-2683 KGLRAQIQSFGKSM
+2683 KDLRAQIQSFGKSM

-2702 SRDQANEELR
+2702 SRDQANEELC
-2712 VLKEKYCADLEEQK
+2712 VLKQKYSADLEEQK
-2726 SLVQNLQK
+2726 SVVQNLQK

-2743 HATARDRDTVRSEL
+2743 HSTARDRDTVRSEL
-2757 TELQRATDERGLLTQ
+2757 MELQKATDERGLLAQ
-2772 IEKINQKLRA
+2772 IEKLNQRLRA
-2782 KDDELLRLSSELEG
+2782 KDDELLHLSSELEG
-2796 SSNQVK
+2796 SSSQVK

-2818 LDELGKRRKVEEVKQ
+2818 LNELGKTCKIEEVKQ
-2833 QAEGSTS
+2833 QAEGGTS
-2840 TTPSEVQSLKKAL
+2840 TTPAEVQSLKKAL
-2853 SSLQNDRDRL
+2853 SSLQNDRDRV

-2890 LQEYQQDS
+2890 LQEYQQDA
-2898 DKQHRLQEQLKQES
+2898 DKQHRLQEHLKQES

-2920 QLRQEKTIWEKEN
+2920 QLRQEKTTWEKQN
-2933 SSIKEQYLMVIAEK
+2933 NSIKEQYLMIIAEK
-2947 DKQLSHLQRIMQE
+2947 DKQLSHLQKIMQE
-2960 MRLPLS
+2960 MRLPFS
-2966 KSQIVEEQYQT
+2966 KSQVAEEQYQT
-2977 KISSEAVRGDFS
+2977 KISSEVLRGDCS

-3034 LQLRGS
+3034 VQLHS
-3040 GRNICESHQHY
+3040 SSRNICESHQHY

-3068 QSADKGVELF
+3068 QSADKGMELF

-3155 SSDWTPSL
+3155 SSEWTSSL
-3163 SASIDMAPGHEH
+3163 NASIDMTAGHEH
-3175 SLLTDSMDNNFSKTQ
+3175 SLLIDSMDNNFSKTQ
-3190 NFLGLRRLL
+3190 HILGLRRLL

-3205 RTQLPLL
+3205 RTHLPLL
-3212 VAVYLLA
+3212 VAMYLLA
-3219 LHVLLFLPSTG
+3219 LHVLLFLCFTG
-3230 SVQGNCNALGQV
+3230 
-3242 LLLMT
+3242 
-3247 GEEWGA
+3247 
-3253 GTQEVKTAEVKTGTR
+3253 
-3268 STQQSK
+3268 
-3274 SCRWPQVP
+3274 
-3282 EQKASSL
+3282 
-3289 PAGAGEHFKMW
+3289 
-3300 KAVVGHDVSVK
+3300 
-3311 VEAQGDDW
+3311 
-3319 DTDPDFVNDV
+3319 
-3329 SEQEQRW
+3329 
-3336 GARTVEGSGRAEHI
+3336 
-3350 DIHQLRNKVSEE
+3350 
-3362 HEVIKK
+3362 
-3368 KELETGPK
+3368 
-3376 ASYGYGGK
+3376 
-3384 FGTERDRM
+3384 
-3392 DKCAVGHEYVA
+3392 
-3403 DVGKHSSQTDA
+3403 
-3414 TQGFGGK
+3414 
-3421 YGVQRDRAD
+3421 
-3430 KSALG
+3430 
-3435 FEYKGEVEKH
+3435 
-3445 SSQKDYSKG
+3445 
-3454 FGGRYGVERDK
+3454 
-3465 VDKAAVGFDYK
+3465 
-3476 NQAEKHDS
+3476 
-3484 QKDYSVGF
+3484 
-3492 GGKFGVQRDR
+3492 
-3502 QDKSALGWDHQEEVQ
+3502 
-3517 PHASQTDY
+3517 
-3525 AKGFGGHYGVQ
+3525 
-3536 KDRVD
+3536 
-3541 KSAGGFDEMVAPT
+3541 
-3554 SSYEK
+3554 
-3559 TRPLE
+3559 
-3564 AGASSSTSS
+3564 
-3573 LRSRFEN
+3573 
-3580 MAKSAEENRRQ
+3580 
-3591 AEKDR
+3591 
-3596 VRQQAWKCQASRWQ
+3596 
-3610 QEIPQ
+3610 
-3615 REKEHTETAPATV
+3615 
-3628 QARVPGSADQDRP
+3628 
-3641 VPPGD
+3641 
-3646 QEAKREDEETPPTLP
+3646 
-3661 PRPADLGEEL
+3661 
-3671 CKVPSQDQPIYCES
+3671 
-3685 LDVGGDYEELPE
+3685 
-3697 PSDYCDSTN
+3697 
-3706 GGADY
+3706 
-3711 EEVPAPLGK
+3711 
-3720 LDAIYDH
+3720 
-3727 GGGGGED
+3727 
-3734 YEEILPEDPSQ
+3734 
-3745 GQSHLGEIDNVY
+3745 HL
-3757 EVESPGTCAVALY
+3757 
-3770 DYQGDGDDE
+3770 
-3779 ISFDPDDTITHIEM
+3779 
-3793 VDEGWWRGQC
+3793 
-3803 RGKVGLFPA
+3803 
-3812 NYVKLLQ
+3812 